1 MAKKDTSKKKGTT
14 NTDKEKEV
22 IKNAPNPPIVNFD
35 KKTPIHRVIDNY
47 KGLFKRYRDY
57 FVANNWVYD
66 DNPVKAYDIEQG
78 FVNMSLEIAKRFT
91 KQFKAFLK
99 YQYVKEFL
107 DLMLEPT
114 NLYMDRCMS
123 YAQNNLF
130 MVIEDDAKRMKEV
143 EFQTKITSD
152 HSKISEK
159 YYALEI
165 DEDDTNNIEVPIRA
179 DEKIPFLMSTTMEE
193 VFPHL
198 KNVRSTLNEVDALDI
213 TNHTVYD
220 VMNSTEMFRNI
231 KNPPPYDLNKHYYE
245 QNKDTL
251 DFYEEELYKIKNG
264 VTIAGVFIHPLL
276 YWHINFFKT
285 DMPMN
290 MFKNAPF
297 YDPAESIYIGNPLL
311 RDNELFFVDSY
322 QRAQEQNLSLFIFG
336 TRRFGKALW
345 VGEKVYKAE
354 GGTKNIGD
362 VKVGD
367 RIIGGDG
374 KPTKVLGV
382 YPQGKLPLYRVKLSD
397 GRSVLC
403 CDEHLWS
410 VFDYQAQE
418 WKTLPLKEIRKRYKF
433 KRVMK
438 SDGSERTVLNYYIPV
453 SGSIKFDNCIE
464 PFVDPYLF
472 GLWLGDGDS
481 KGTAITS
488 VDEGIINYI
497 YDYAAKFN
505 YKVRVSEDIV
515 YCLSR
520 NGDNDLLRALREK
533 DVILNKHIPE
543 ECFMWSESDRLS
555 LLQGLMDT
563 DGTIGK
569 TGGGITFCS
578 ANSRLLKDVYR
589 LCLELGI
596 HCYVND
602 DQVGKYL
609 KKDNTYNTFG
619 EVIMFTDKPVFRLD
633 RKLARFD
640 KKPHLS
646 RVNRYCRV
654 SIEEIQE
661 YAVDEAICIRVD
673 NEDSLFLTTDCIV
686 THNTVIESSLLTWR
700 SMVVRNGEG
709 YVVGGSDRDLKKLT
723 KTMAIAFTNVHPAFR
738 LTNNKQDWDTHI
750 QLGLKLKNGK
760 AIPYNDLFISN
771 VNSGAKQDAVK
782 TAGGSPSV
790 FAVDEIGK
798 FSCKLMYQQA
808 LPSFDTPE
816 GRRCPVVLTGTG
828 GEEELSRD
836 AQDMLLNPEAYAILP
851 MDWEVLE
858 NYVPES
864 RLITW
869 KRRKFGIF
877 IPGQMSFKT
886 GLRKKVVSFEEFMK
900 TNSESL
906 RKIDLHITDWENA
919 KAVMEEDRAKKKN
932 DPSALAQE
940 KMGYPF
946 DPMECFVN
954 RIENPFCAKEGQ
966 EHLENLR
973 ETGQVGKKVEMTR
986 YEGTKRLQLYFS
998 DKELAVFPFKGGNA
1012 DAPVVI
1018 FEDPPENPKFDFTYC
1033 AGLDAYKHDKAS
1045 TDSVGVL
1052 YIYKRAVG
1060 IKDPFA
1066 NKIVA
1071 VYAARPDRIE
1081 TFNQTCEMLLEG
1093 YGAQCLMENADI
1105 SFQIYLR
1112 SRGKDTIL
1120 LANGEELVQGR
1131 INPKATQNNKIGLN
1145 ASTVNQRYIFGLVQ
1159 NYTNEWITVGHNEE
1173 GEELTKRGIVRIP
1186 DPGLLQELTEYYPGM
1201 NADRLVA
1208 FGHALALADYW
1219 DSMGWYP
1226 KKKVIEDDE
1235 MIKRYKAEQLQFN
1248 SVYSSSPLNTY
1259 GYGISPYSTNFLQ

>member
-1 MAKKDTSKKKGTT
+1 MAKKKTLKKKGTT
-14 NTDKEKEV
+14 NTNKDKEV
-22 IKNAPNPPIVNFD
+22 VKNAPNPPIVNFD

-336 TRRFGKALW
+336 TRRYGK
-345 VGEKVYKAE
+345 
-354 GGTKNIGD
+354 
-362 VKVGD
+362 
-367 RIIGGDG
+367 
-374 KPTKVLGV
+374 
-382 YPQGKLPLYRVKLSD
+382 
-397 GRSVLC
+397 
-403 CDEHLWS
+403 
-410 VFDYQAQE
+410 
-418 WKTLPLKEIRKRYKF
+418 
-433 KRVMK
+433 
-438 SDGSERTVLNYYIPV
+438 
-453 SGSIKFDNCIE
+453 
-464 PFVDPYLF
+464 
-472 GLWLGDGDS
+472 
-481 KGTAITS
+481 
-488 VDEGIINYI
+488 
-497 YDYAAKFN
+497 
-505 YKVRVSEDIV
+505 
-515 YCLSR
+515 
-520 NGDNDLLRALREK
+520 
-533 DVILNKHIPE
+533 
-543 ECFMWSESDRLS
+543 
-555 LLQGLMDT
+555 
-563 DGTIGK
+563 
-569 TGGGITFCS
+569 
-578 ANSRLLKDVYR
+578 
-589 LCLELGI
+589 
-596 HCYVND
+596 
-602 DQVGKYL
+602 
-609 KKDNTYNTFG
+609 
-619 EVIMFTDKPVFRLD
+619 
-633 RKLARFD
+633 
-640 KKPHLS
+640 
-646 RVNRYCRV
+646 
-654 SIEEIQE
+654 
-661 YAVDEAICIRVD
+661 
-673 NEDSLFLTTDCIV
+673 
-686 THNTVIESSLLTWR
+686 TVIESSLLTWR

-900 TNSESL
+900 ANSESL

-919 KAVMEEDRAKKKN
+919 KAVMEEDRSKKKN

-973 ETGQVGKKVEMTR
+973 ETGQVGKKVEITR
-986 YEGTKRLQLYFS
+986 YDGTKRLQLYFS

-1226 KKKVIEDDE
+1226 KKQVMEDDE
-1235 MIKRYKAEQLQFN
+1235 MVKRYKAEQLQFN

>member
-1 MAKKDTSKKKGTT
+1 MAKKETLKKKGTT
-14 NTDKEKEV
+14 NTDSKKEV
-22 IKNAPNPPIVNFD
+22 VKNAPNPPIVNFD

-91 KQFKAFLK
+91 KQFKAYLK
-99 YQYVKEFL
+99 YQYAKEFL

-114 NLYMDRCMS
+114 NLYMDRCIL

-130 MVIEDDAKRMKEV
+130 MVIEDDVKRMKEV

-159 YYALEI
+159 YYSLEI
-165 DEDDTNNIEVPIRA
+165 DEDDVNSIEIPIRA

-198 KNVRSTLNEVDALDI
+198 KDVKSSLSEVEALDI
-213 TNHTVYD
+213 ANHTVYD

-367 RIIGGDG
+367 KIIGGDG

-382 YPQGKLPLYRVKLSD
+382 YPQGKKGLFRFTLKD

-403 CDEHLWS
+403 CREHLWTVGKRPVGNLS
-410 VFDYQAQE
+410 VLFVE
-418 WKTLPLKEIRKRYKF
+418 TLSTGDILKE
-433 KRVMK
+433 
-438 SDGSERTVLNYYIPV
+438 
-453 SGSIKFDNCIE
+453 FD
-464 PFVDPYLF
+464 
-472 GLWLGDGDS
+472 
-481 KGTAITS
+481 K
-488 VDEGIINYI
+488 YI
-497 YDYAAKFN
+497 YELPVTPDGFGDARKN
-505 YKVRVSEDIV
+505 NVIESIV
-515 YCLSR
+515 Y
-520 NGDNDLLRALREK
+520 EK
-533 DVILNKHIPE
+533 I
-543 ECFMWSESDRLS
+543 
-555 LLQGLMDT
+555 
-563 DGTIGK
+563 
-569 TGGGITFCS
+569 
-578 ANSRLLKDVYR
+578 
-589 LCLELGI
+589 
-596 HCYVND
+596 
-602 DQVGKYL
+602 
-609 KKDNTYNTFG
+609 
-619 EVIMFTDKPVFRLD
+619 
-633 RKLARFD
+633 
-640 KKPHLS
+640 
-646 RVNRYCRV
+646 
-654 SIEEIQE
+654 
-661 YAVDEAICIRVD
+661 DEAICIRVD
-673 NEDSLFLTTDCIV
+673 NKDSLFLTTDGIV

-900 TNSESL
+900 ANSESL

-973 ETGQVGKKVEMTR
+973 ESGQVGKKVEITR

-1105 SFQIYLR
+1105 AFQIYLR

-1120 LANGEELVQGR
+1120 LANGQELVRGK
-1131 INPKATQNNKIGLN
+1131 INPKAIQNNEIGLN
-1145 ASTVNQRYIFGLVQ
+1145 TSAVNQRYIFGLVQ
-1159 NYTNEWITVGHNEE
+1159 NYTNEWITIGHNEE
-1173 GEELTKRGIVRIP
+1173 GEELTRRGIVRIP

-1226 KKKVIEDDE
+1226 KKKVMEDDE

>member
-1 MAKKDTSKKKGTT
+1 MAKKDALKKKGTT
-14 NTDKEKEV
+14 NTNKDKEVV
-22 IKNAPNPPIVNFD
+22 ISAPNPPIVNFN

-99 YQYVKEFL
+99 HQYAKEFL
-107 DLMLEPT
+107 DLMLEPA
-114 NLYMDRCMS
+114 NLYMDRCML

-130 MVIEDDAKRMKEV
+130 MVIEDDAKRMREV

-159 YYALEI
+159 YYSLEI
-165 DEDDTNNIEVPIRA
+165 DEDDTSNIGVPIRA

-198 KNVRSTLNEVDALDI
+198 KNVRSTLNEVEALDI

-354 GGTKNIGD
+354 GGIKNIGD

-382 YPQGKLPLYRVKLSD
+382 YPQGRKGLFRFTLKD

-403 CDEHLWS
+403 CREHLWTVGKRPIDNLS
-410 VFDYQAQE
+410 VLFVETLSTGDILREFDKYVYE
-418 WKTLPLKEIRKRYKF
+418 LP
-433 KRVMK
+433 VTP
-438 SDGSERTVLNYYIPV
+438 DG
-453 SGSIKFDNCIE
+453 F
-464 PFVDPYLF
+464 
-472 GLWLGDGDS
+472 GDGRKDNVIES
-481 KGTAITS
+481 
-488 VDEGIINYI
+488 
-497 YDYAAKFN
+497 
-505 YKVRVSEDIV
+505 IV
-515 YCLSR
+515 Y
-520 NGDNDLLRALREK
+520 EK
-533 DVILNKHIPE
+533 I
-543 ECFMWSESDRLS
+543 
-555 LLQGLMDT
+555 
-563 DGTIGK
+563 
-569 TGGGITFCS
+569 
-578 ANSRLLKDVYR
+578 
-589 LCLELGI
+589 
-596 HCYVND
+596 
-602 DQVGKYL
+602 
-609 KKDNTYNTFG
+609 
-619 EVIMFTDKPVFRLD
+619 
-633 RKLARFD
+633 
-640 KKPHLS
+640 
-646 RVNRYCRV
+646 
-654 SIEEIQE
+654 
-661 YAVDEAICIRVD
+661 DEAVCIRVD
-673 NEDSLFLTTDCIV
+673 NKDSLFLTTDGIV

-900 TNSESL
+900 ANSESL

-973 ETGQVGKKVEMTR
+973 ETGQVGKKVEITR
-986 YEGTKRLQLYFS
+986 YEGTRRLQLYFS

-1105 SFQIYLR
+1105 AFQIYLR

-1120 LANGEELVQGR
+1120 LANGQELVRGK
-1131 INPKATQNNKIGLN
+1131 INPKAIQNNEIGLN
-1145 ASTVNQRYIFGLVQ
+1145 TSAVNQRYIFGLVQ
-1159 NYTNEWITVGHNEE
+1159 NYTNEWITIGHNEE

-1226 KKKVIEDDE
+1226 KKKVMEDDE
-1235 MIKRYKAEQLQFN
+1235 MVKRYKAEQLQFN

>member
-1 MAKKDTSKKKGTT
+1 MAKKEALKKKGTT
-14 NTDKEKEV
+14 NTNKDKEV
-22 IKNAPNPPIVNFD
+22 VKNAPNPPIVNFD

-130 MVIEDDAKRMKEV
+130 MVIEDDTKRMKEV

-354 GGTKNIGD
+354 GGIKNIGD

-367 RIIGGDG
+367 KIIGGDG

-382 YPQGKLPLYRVKLSD
+382 YPQGKKGLFRFTLKD

-403 CDEHLWS
+403 CREHLWTVGKRPIDNLS
-410 VFDYQAQE
+410 VLFVETLSTDDILREFDKYVYE
-418 WKTLPLKEIRKRYKF
+418 LP
-433 KRVMK
+433 VTP
-438 SDGSERTVLNYYIPV
+438 DG
-453 SGSIKFDNCIE
+453 F
-464 PFVDPYLF
+464 
-472 GLWLGDGDS
+472 GDGRKDNVIES
-481 KGTAITS
+481 
-488 VDEGIINYI
+488 
-497 YDYAAKFN
+497 
-505 YKVRVSEDIV
+505 IV
-515 YCLSR
+515 Y
-520 NGDNDLLRALREK
+520 EK
-533 DVILNKHIPE
+533 I
-543 ECFMWSESDRLS
+543 
-555 LLQGLMDT
+555 
-563 DGTIGK
+563 
-569 TGGGITFCS
+569 
-578 ANSRLLKDVYR
+578 
-589 LCLELGI
+589 
-596 HCYVND
+596 
-602 DQVGKYL
+602 
-609 KKDNTYNTFG
+609 
-619 EVIMFTDKPVFRLD
+619 
-633 RKLARFD
+633 
-640 KKPHLS
+640 
-646 RVNRYCRV
+646 
-654 SIEEIQE
+654 
-661 YAVDEAICIRVD
+661 DEAVCIRVD
-673 NEDSLFLTTDCIV
+673 NKDSLFLTTDGIV

-886 GLRKKVVSFEEFMK
+886 GLRKKVISFEEFMK

-973 ETGQVGKKVEMTR
+973 ETGQVGKKVEITR

-1226 KKKVIEDDE
+1226 KKKVMEDDE
-1235 MIKRYKAEQLQFN
+1235 MVKRYKAEQLQFN

>member
-1 MAKKDTSKKKGTT
+1 MAKKEALKKKGTT
-14 NTDKEKEV
+14 NTNKNKEV
-22 IKNAPNPPIVNFD
+22 VKNAPNPPIVNFD

-336 TRRFGKALW
+336 TRRYGK
-345 VGEKVYKAE
+345 
-354 GGTKNIGD
+354 
-362 VKVGD
+362 
-367 RIIGGDG
+367 
-374 KPTKVLGV
+374 
-382 YPQGKLPLYRVKLSD
+382 
-397 GRSVLC
+397 
-403 CDEHLWS
+403 
-410 VFDYQAQE
+410 
-418 WKTLPLKEIRKRYKF
+418 
-433 KRVMK
+433 
-438 SDGSERTVLNYYIPV
+438 
-453 SGSIKFDNCIE
+453 
-464 PFVDPYLF
+464 
-472 GLWLGDGDS
+472 
-481 KGTAITS
+481 
-488 VDEGIINYI
+488 
-497 YDYAAKFN
+497 
-505 YKVRVSEDIV
+505 
-515 YCLSR
+515 
-520 NGDNDLLRALREK
+520 
-533 DVILNKHIPE
+533 
-543 ECFMWSESDRLS
+543 
-555 LLQGLMDT
+555 
-563 DGTIGK
+563 
-569 TGGGITFCS
+569 
-578 ANSRLLKDVYR
+578 
-589 LCLELGI
+589 
-596 HCYVND
+596 
-602 DQVGKYL
+602 
-609 KKDNTYNTFG
+609 
-619 EVIMFTDKPVFRLD
+619 
-633 RKLARFD
+633 
-640 KKPHLS
+640 
-646 RVNRYCRV
+646 
-654 SIEEIQE
+654 
-661 YAVDEAICIRVD
+661 
-673 NEDSLFLTTDCIV
+673 
-686 THNTVIESSLLTWR
+686 TVIESSLLTWR

-900 TNSESL
+900 ANSESL

-973 ETGQVGKKVEMTR
+973 ESGQVGKKVEITR

-1105 SFQIYLR
+1105 AFQIYLR

-1120 LANGEELVQGR
+1120 LANGQELVRGK
-1131 INPKATQNNKIGLN
+1131 INPKAIQNNEIGLN
-1145 ASTVNQRYIFGLVQ
+1145 TSAVNQRYIFGLVQ
-1159 NYTNEWITVGHNEE
+1159 NYTNEWITIGHNEE
-1173 GEELTKRGIVRIP
+1173 GEELTRRGIVRIP
-1186 DPGLLQELTEYYPGM
+1186 DTGLLQELTEYYPGM

-1226 KKKVIEDDE
+1226 KKKVMEDDE

>member
-1 MAKKDTSKKKGTT
+1 MAKKEALKKKGTT
-14 NTDKEKEV
+14 NTNKDKEVV
-22 IKNAPNPPIVNFD
+22 ISAPNPPIVNFN

-99 YQYVKEFL
+99 HQYAKEFL
-107 DLMLEPT
+107 DLMLEPA
-114 NLYMDRCMS
+114 NLYMDRCML

-130 MVIEDDAKRMKEV
+130 MVIEDDAKRMREV

-159 YYALEI
+159 YYSLEI
-165 DEDDTNNIEVPIRA
+165 DEDDVSNIGVPIRA

-336 TRRFGKALW
+336 TRRFGK
-345 VGEKVYKAE
+345 
-354 GGTKNIGD
+354 
-362 VKVGD
+362 
-367 RIIGGDG
+367 
-374 KPTKVLGV
+374 
-382 YPQGKLPLYRVKLSD
+382 
-397 GRSVLC
+397 
-403 CDEHLWS
+403 
-410 VFDYQAQE
+410 
-418 WKTLPLKEIRKRYKF
+418 
-433 KRVMK
+433 
-438 SDGSERTVLNYYIPV
+438 
-453 SGSIKFDNCIE
+453 
-464 PFVDPYLF
+464 
-472 GLWLGDGDS
+472 
-481 KGTAITS
+481 
-488 VDEGIINYI
+488 
-497 YDYAAKFN
+497 
-505 YKVRVSEDIV
+505 
-515 YCLSR
+515 
-520 NGDNDLLRALREK
+520 
-533 DVILNKHIPE
+533 
-543 ECFMWSESDRLS
+543 
-555 LLQGLMDT
+555 
-563 DGTIGK
+563 
-569 TGGGITFCS
+569 
-578 ANSRLLKDVYR
+578 
-589 LCLELGI
+589 
-596 HCYVND
+596 
-602 DQVGKYL
+602 
-609 KKDNTYNTFG
+609 
-619 EVIMFTDKPVFRLD
+619 
-633 RKLARFD
+633 
-640 KKPHLS
+640 
-646 RVNRYCRV
+646 
-654 SIEEIQE
+654 
-661 YAVDEAICIRVD
+661 
-673 NEDSLFLTTDCIV
+673 
-686 THNTVIESSLLTWR
+686 TVIESSLLTWR

-900 TNSESL
+900 ANSESL

-973 ETGQVGKKVEMTR
+973 ESGQVGKKVEITR

-1105 SFQIYLR
+1105 AFQIYLR

-1120 LANGEELVQGR
+1120 LANGQELVRGK
-1131 INPKATQNNKIGLN
+1131 INPKAIQNNEIGLN
-1145 ASTVNQRYIFGLVQ
+1145 TSAVNQRYIFGLVQ
-1159 NYTNEWITVGHNEE
+1159 NYTNEWITIGHNEE
-1173 GEELTKRGIVRIP
+1173 GEELTRRGIVRIP

-1226 KKKVIEDDE
+1226 KKKVMEDDE

>member
-1 MAKKDTSKKKGTT
+1 MAKKEALKKKGTT
-14 NTDKEKEV
+14 NTNKDKEVV
-22 IKNAPNPPIVNFD
+22 ISAPNPPIVNFN

-99 YQYVKEFL
+99 HQYAKEFL
-107 DLMLEPT
+107 DLMLEPA
-114 NLYMDRCMS
+114 NLYMDRCML

-130 MVIEDDAKRMKEV
+130 MVIEDDAKRMREV

-159 YYALEI
+159 YYSLEI
-165 DEDDTNNIEVPIRA
+165 DEDDVSNIGVPIRA

-198 KNVRSTLNEVDALDI
+198 KNVRSTLNEVEALDI

-336 TRRFGKALW
+336 TRRYGK
-345 VGEKVYKAE
+345 
-354 GGTKNIGD
+354 
-362 VKVGD
+362 
-367 RIIGGDG
+367 
-374 KPTKVLGV
+374 
-382 YPQGKLPLYRVKLSD
+382 
-397 GRSVLC
+397 
-403 CDEHLWS
+403 
-410 VFDYQAQE
+410 
-418 WKTLPLKEIRKRYKF
+418 
-433 KRVMK
+433 
-438 SDGSERTVLNYYIPV
+438 
-453 SGSIKFDNCIE
+453 
-464 PFVDPYLF
+464 
-472 GLWLGDGDS
+472 
-481 KGTAITS
+481 
-488 VDEGIINYI
+488 
-497 YDYAAKFN
+497 
-505 YKVRVSEDIV
+505 
-515 YCLSR
+515 
-520 NGDNDLLRALREK
+520 
-533 DVILNKHIPE
+533 
-543 ECFMWSESDRLS
+543 
-555 LLQGLMDT
+555 
-563 DGTIGK
+563 
-569 TGGGITFCS
+569 
-578 ANSRLLKDVYR
+578 
-589 LCLELGI
+589 
-596 HCYVND
+596 
-602 DQVGKYL
+602 
-609 KKDNTYNTFG
+609 
-619 EVIMFTDKPVFRLD
+619 
-633 RKLARFD
+633 
-640 KKPHLS
+640 
-646 RVNRYCRV
+646 
-654 SIEEIQE
+654 
-661 YAVDEAICIRVD
+661 
-673 NEDSLFLTTDCIV
+673 
-686 THNTVIESSLLTWR
+686 TVIESSLLTWR

-900 TNSESL
+900 ANSESL

-973 ETGQVGKKVEMTR
+973 ESGQVGKKVEITR

-1226 KKKVIEDDE
+1226 KKKVMEDDE

>member
-1 MAKKDTSKKKGTT
+1 MAKKEALKKKGTT
-14 NTDKEKEV
+14 NTNKDKEV
-22 IKNAPNPPIVNFD
+22 VKNAPNPPIVNFD

-130 MVIEDDAKRMKEV
+130 MVIEDDTKRMKEV

-336 TRRFGKALW
+336 TRRFGK
-345 VGEKVYKAE
+345 
-354 GGTKNIGD
+354 
-362 VKVGD
+362 
-367 RIIGGDG
+367 
-374 KPTKVLGV
+374 
-382 YPQGKLPLYRVKLSD
+382 
-397 GRSVLC
+397 
-403 CDEHLWS
+403 
-410 VFDYQAQE
+410 
-418 WKTLPLKEIRKRYKF
+418 
-433 KRVMK
+433 
-438 SDGSERTVLNYYIPV
+438 
-453 SGSIKFDNCIE
+453 
-464 PFVDPYLF
+464 
-472 GLWLGDGDS
+472 
-481 KGTAITS
+481 
-488 VDEGIINYI
+488 
-497 YDYAAKFN
+497 
-505 YKVRVSEDIV
+505 
-515 YCLSR
+515 
-520 NGDNDLLRALREK
+520 
-533 DVILNKHIPE
+533 
-543 ECFMWSESDRLS
+543 
-555 LLQGLMDT
+555 
-563 DGTIGK
+563 
-569 TGGGITFCS
+569 
-578 ANSRLLKDVYR
+578 
-589 LCLELGI
+589 
-596 HCYVND
+596 
-602 DQVGKYL
+602 
-609 KKDNTYNTFG
+609 
-619 EVIMFTDKPVFRLD
+619 
-633 RKLARFD
+633 
-640 KKPHLS
+640 
-646 RVNRYCRV
+646 
-654 SIEEIQE
+654 
-661 YAVDEAICIRVD
+661 
-673 NEDSLFLTTDCIV
+673 
-686 THNTVIESSLLTWR
+686 TVIESSLLTWR

-900 TNSESL
+900 ANSESL

-973 ETGQVGKKVEMTR
+973 ETGQVGKKVEITR

-1226 KKKVIEDDE
+1226 KKKVMEDDE
-1235 MIKRYKAEQLQFN
+1235 MVKRYKAEQLQFN

>member
-1 MAKKDTSKKKGTT
+1 
-14 NTDKEKEV
+14 
-22 IKNAPNPPIVNFD
+22 
-35 KKTPIHRVIDNY
+35 
-47 KGLFKRYRDY
+47 
-57 FVANNWVYD
+57 
-66 DNPVKAYDIEQG
+66 
-78 FVNMSLEIAKRFT
+78 
-91 KQFKAFLK
+91 
-99 YQYVKEFL
+99 
-107 DLMLEPT
+107 
-114 NLYMDRCMS
+114 
-123 YAQNNLF
+123 
-130 MVIEDDAKRMKEV
+130 
-143 EFQTKITSD
+143 
-152 HSKISEK
+152 
-159 YYALEI
+159 
-165 DEDDTNNIEVPIRA
+165 
-179 DEKIPFLMSTTMEE
+179 MSTTMEE

-213 TNHTVYD
+213 ANHTVYD

-382 YPQGKLPLYRVKLSD
+382 YPQGEKGLFRFTLKD

-403 CDEHLWS
+403 CREHLWTVGKRPVGNLS
-410 VFDYQAQE
+410 VLFVE
-418 WKTLPLKEIRKRYKF
+418 TLSTGDILKEFDKCIYELP
-433 KRVMK
+433 VTP
-438 SDGSERTVLNYYIPV
+438 DG
-453 SGSIKFDNCIE
+453 F
-464 PFVDPYLF
+464 
-472 GLWLGDGDS
+472 GDGRKNNVIES
-481 KGTAITS
+481 
-488 VDEGIINYI
+488 
-497 YDYAAKFN
+497 
-505 YKVRVSEDIV
+505 IV
-515 YCLSR
+515 Y
-520 NGDNDLLRALREK
+520 EK
-533 DVILNKHIPE
+533 I
-543 ECFMWSESDRLS
+543 
-555 LLQGLMDT
+555 
-563 DGTIGK
+563 
-569 TGGGITFCS
+569 
-578 ANSRLLKDVYR
+578 
-589 LCLELGI
+589 
-596 HCYVND
+596 
-602 DQVGKYL
+602 
-609 KKDNTYNTFG
+609 
-619 EVIMFTDKPVFRLD
+619 
-633 RKLARFD
+633 
-640 KKPHLS
+640 
-646 RVNRYCRV
+646 
-654 SIEEIQE
+654 
-661 YAVDEAICIRVD
+661 DEAVCIRVD
-673 NEDSLFLTTDCIV
+673 NKDSLFLTTDGIV

-973 ETGQVGKKVEMTR
+973 ESGQVGKKVEITR

-1105 SFQIYLR
+1105 AFQIYLR

-1120 LANGEELVQGR
+1120 LANGQELVRGK
-1131 INPKATQNNKIGLN
+1131 INPKAIQNNEIGLN
-1145 ASTVNQRYIFGLVQ
+1145 TSAVNQRYIFGLVQ
-1159 NYTNEWITVGHNEE
+1159 NYTNEWITIGHNEE
-1173 GEELTKRGIVRIP
+1173 GEELTRRGIVRIP

-1226 KKKVIEDDE
+1226 KKKVMEDDE
-1235 MIKRYKAEQLQFN
+1235 IIKRYKAEQLQFN

>member
-1 MAKKDTSKKKGTT
+1 MAKKEALKKKGTT
-14 NTDKEKEV
+14 NTNKDKEV
-22 IKNAPNPPIVNFD
+22 VKNAPNPPIVNFD

-362 VKVGD
+362 IKVGD

-374 KPTKVLGV
+374 KPTNVIGV
-382 YPQGKLPLYRVKLSD
+382 YPQGKKGLFRFTLKD

-403 CDEHLWS
+403 CREHLWTVGKRPVGNLS
-410 VFDYQAQE
+410 VLFVE
-418 WKTLPLKEIRKRYKF
+418 TLSTGDILKEFDKYIYELP
-433 KRVMK
+433 VTP
-438 SDGSERTVLNYYIPV
+438 DG
-453 SGSIKFDNCIE
+453 F
-464 PFVDPYLF
+464 
-472 GLWLGDGDS
+472 GDGRKNNVIES
-481 KGTAITS
+481 
-488 VDEGIINYI
+488 
-497 YDYAAKFN
+497 
-505 YKVRVSEDIV
+505 IV
-515 YCLSR
+515 Y
-520 NGDNDLLRALREK
+520 EK
-533 DVILNKHIPE
+533 I
-543 ECFMWSESDRLS
+543 
-555 LLQGLMDT
+555 
-563 DGTIGK
+563 
-569 TGGGITFCS
+569 
-578 ANSRLLKDVYR
+578 
-589 LCLELGI
+589 
-596 HCYVND
+596 
-602 DQVGKYL
+602 
-609 KKDNTYNTFG
+609 
-619 EVIMFTDKPVFRLD
+619 
-633 RKLARFD
+633 
-640 KKPHLS
+640 
-646 RVNRYCRV
+646 
-654 SIEEIQE
+654 
-661 YAVDEAICIRVD
+661 DEAVCIRVD
-673 NEDSLFLTTDCIV
+673 NKDSLFLTTDGIV

-864 RLITW
+864 RLVTW

-973 ETGQVGKKVEMTR
+973 ESGQVGKKVEITR

-1105 SFQIYLR
+1105 AFQIYLR

-1120 LANGEELVQGR
+1120 LANGQELVRGK
-1131 INPKATQNNKIGLN
+1131 INPKAIQNNEIGLN
-1145 ASTVNQRYIFGLVQ
+1145 TSAVNQRYIFGLVQ

-1226 KKKVIEDDE
+1226 KKKVMEDDE

>member
-1 MAKKDTSKKKGTT
+1 MAKKETLKKKGTT
-14 NTDKEKEV
+14 NTNKDKEVV
-22 IKNAPNPPIVNFD
+22 ISAPNPPIVNFN

-99 YQYVKEFL
+99 HQYAKEFL
-107 DLMLEPT
+107 DLMLEPA
-114 NLYMDRCMS
+114 NLYMDRCML

-130 MVIEDDAKRMKEV
+130 MVIEDDAKRMREV

-159 YYALEI
+159 YYSLEI
-165 DEDDTNNIEVPIRA
+165 DEDDVSNIGVPIRA

-198 KNVRSTLNEVDALDI
+198 KNVRSTLNEVEALDI

-336 TRRFGKALW
+336 TRRYGK
-345 VGEKVYKAE
+345 
-354 GGTKNIGD
+354 
-362 VKVGD
+362 
-367 RIIGGDG
+367 
-374 KPTKVLGV
+374 
-382 YPQGKLPLYRVKLSD
+382 
-397 GRSVLC
+397 
-403 CDEHLWS
+403 
-410 VFDYQAQE
+410 
-418 WKTLPLKEIRKRYKF
+418 
-433 KRVMK
+433 
-438 SDGSERTVLNYYIPV
+438 
-453 SGSIKFDNCIE
+453 
-464 PFVDPYLF
+464 
-472 GLWLGDGDS
+472 
-481 KGTAITS
+481 
-488 VDEGIINYI
+488 
-497 YDYAAKFN
+497 
-505 YKVRVSEDIV
+505 
-515 YCLSR
+515 
-520 NGDNDLLRALREK
+520 
-533 DVILNKHIPE
+533 
-543 ECFMWSESDRLS
+543 
-555 LLQGLMDT
+555 
-563 DGTIGK
+563 
-569 TGGGITFCS
+569 
-578 ANSRLLKDVYR
+578 
-589 LCLELGI
+589 
-596 HCYVND
+596 
-602 DQVGKYL
+602 
-609 KKDNTYNTFG
+609 
-619 EVIMFTDKPVFRLD
+619 
-633 RKLARFD
+633 
-640 KKPHLS
+640 
-646 RVNRYCRV
+646 
-654 SIEEIQE
+654 
-661 YAVDEAICIRVD
+661 
-673 NEDSLFLTTDCIV
+673 
-686 THNTVIESSLLTWR
+686 TVIESSLLTWR

-900 TNSESL
+900 ANSESL

-919 KAVMEEDRAKKKN
+919 KVVMEEDRAKKKN

-973 ETGQVGKKVEMTR
+973 ETGQVGKKVEITR

-1186 DPGLLQELTEYYPGM
+1186 DTGLLQELTEYYPGM

-1226 KKKVIEDDE
+1226 KKKVMEDDE
-1235 MIKRYKAEQLQFN
+1235 MVKRYKAEQLQFN

>member
-336 TRRFGKALW
+336 TRRYGK
-345 VGEKVYKAE
+345 
-354 GGTKNIGD
+354 
-362 VKVGD
+362 
-367 RIIGGDG
+367 
-374 KPTKVLGV
+374 
-382 YPQGKLPLYRVKLSD
+382 
-397 GRSVLC
+397 
-403 CDEHLWS
+403 
-410 VFDYQAQE
+410 
-418 WKTLPLKEIRKRYKF
+418 
-433 KRVMK
+433 
-438 SDGSERTVLNYYIPV
+438 
-453 SGSIKFDNCIE
+453 
-464 PFVDPYLF
+464 
-472 GLWLGDGDS
+472 
-481 KGTAITS
+481 
-488 VDEGIINYI
+488 
-497 YDYAAKFN
+497 
-505 YKVRVSEDIV
+505 
-515 YCLSR
+515 
-520 NGDNDLLRALREK
+520 
-533 DVILNKHIPE
+533 
-543 ECFMWSESDRLS
+543 
-555 LLQGLMDT
+555 
-563 DGTIGK
+563 
-569 TGGGITFCS
+569 
-578 ANSRLLKDVYR
+578 
-589 LCLELGI
+589 
-596 HCYVND
+596 
-602 DQVGKYL
+602 
-609 KKDNTYNTFG
+609 
-619 EVIMFTDKPVFRLD
+619 
-633 RKLARFD
+633 
-640 KKPHLS
+640 
-646 RVNRYCRV
+646 
-654 SIEEIQE
+654 
-661 YAVDEAICIRVD
+661 
-673 NEDSLFLTTDCIV
+673 
-686 THNTVIESSLLTWR
+686 TVIESSLLTWR

-973 ETGQVGKKVEMTR
+973 ETGQVGKKVEITR

-1105 SFQIYLR
+1105 AFQIYLR

-1120 LANGEELVQGR
+1120 LANGQELVRGK
-1131 INPKATQNNKIGLN
+1131 INPKAIQNNEIGLN
-1145 ASTVNQRYIFGLVQ
+1145 TSAVNQRYIFGLVQ
-1159 NYTNEWITVGHNEE
+1159 NYTNEWITIGHNEE
-1173 GEELTKRGIVRIP
+1173 GEELTRRGIVRIP

-1226 KKKVIEDDE
+1226 KKKVMEDDE

>member
-1 MAKKDTSKKKGTT
+1 MAKKEALKKKGTT
-14 NTDKEKEV
+14 NTNKDKEV
-22 IKNAPNPPIVNFD
+22 VKNAPNPPIVNFD

-213 TNHTVYD
+213 ANHTVYD

-336 TRRFGKALW
+336 TRRYGK
-345 VGEKVYKAE
+345 
-354 GGTKNIGD
+354 
-362 VKVGD
+362 
-367 RIIGGDG
+367 
-374 KPTKVLGV
+374 
-382 YPQGKLPLYRVKLSD
+382 
-397 GRSVLC
+397 
-403 CDEHLWS
+403 
-410 VFDYQAQE
+410 
-418 WKTLPLKEIRKRYKF
+418 
-433 KRVMK
+433 
-438 SDGSERTVLNYYIPV
+438 
-453 SGSIKFDNCIE
+453 
-464 PFVDPYLF
+464 
-472 GLWLGDGDS
+472 
-481 KGTAITS
+481 
-488 VDEGIINYI
+488 
-497 YDYAAKFN
+497 
-505 YKVRVSEDIV
+505 
-515 YCLSR
+515 
-520 NGDNDLLRALREK
+520 
-533 DVILNKHIPE
+533 
-543 ECFMWSESDRLS
+543 
-555 LLQGLMDT
+555 
-563 DGTIGK
+563 
-569 TGGGITFCS
+569 
-578 ANSRLLKDVYR
+578 
-589 LCLELGI
+589 
-596 HCYVND
+596 
-602 DQVGKYL
+602 
-609 KKDNTYNTFG
+609 
-619 EVIMFTDKPVFRLD
+619 
-633 RKLARFD
+633 
-640 KKPHLS
+640 
-646 RVNRYCRV
+646 
-654 SIEEIQE
+654 
-661 YAVDEAICIRVD
+661 
-673 NEDSLFLTTDCIV
+673 
-686 THNTVIESSLLTWR
+686 TVIESSLLTWR

-900 TNSESL
+900 ANSESL

-919 KAVMEEDRAKKKN
+919 KAVMEEDRSKKKN

-973 ETGQVGKKVEMTR
+973 ETGQVGKKVEITR

-1226 KKKVIEDDE
+1226 KKKVMEDDE

>member
-1 MAKKDTSKKKGTT
+1 MAKKEALKKKGTT
-14 NTDKEKEV
+14 NTNKDKEV
-22 IKNAPNPPIVNFD
+22 VKNAPNPPIVNFD

-213 TNHTVYD
+213 ANHTVYD

-354 GGTKNIGD
+354 GGIKNIGD

-382 YPQGKLPLYRVKLSD
+382 YPQGRKGLFRFTLKD

-403 CDEHLWS
+403 CREHLWTVGKRPIDNLS
-410 VFDYQAQE
+410 VLFVE
-418 WKTLPLKEIRKRYKF
+418 TLSTGDILKEFDKYIYELP
-433 KRVMK
+433 VTP
-438 SDGSERTVLNYYIPV
+438 DG
-453 SGSIKFDNCIE
+453 F
-464 PFVDPYLF
+464 
-472 GLWLGDGDS
+472 GDGHKNNVIES
-481 KGTAITS
+481 
-488 VDEGIINYI
+488 
-497 YDYAAKFN
+497 
-505 YKVRVSEDIV
+505 IV
-515 YCLSR
+515 Y
-520 NGDNDLLRALREK
+520 EK
-533 DVILNKHIPE
+533 I
-543 ECFMWSESDRLS
+543 
-555 LLQGLMDT
+555 
-563 DGTIGK
+563 
-569 TGGGITFCS
+569 
-578 ANSRLLKDVYR
+578 
-589 LCLELGI
+589 
-596 HCYVND
+596 
-602 DQVGKYL
+602 
-609 KKDNTYNTFG
+609 
-619 EVIMFTDKPVFRLD
+619 
-633 RKLARFD
+633 
-640 KKPHLS
+640 
-646 RVNRYCRV
+646 
-654 SIEEIQE
+654 
-661 YAVDEAICIRVD
+661 DEAVCIRVD
-673 NEDSLFLTTDCIV
+673 NKDSLFLTTYGIV

-886 GLRKKVVSFEEFMK
+886 GLRKKVISFEEFMK
-900 TNSESL
+900 TSSESL

-973 ETGQVGKKVEMTR
+973 ESGQVGKKVEITR

-1105 SFQIYLR
+1105 AFQIYLR

-1120 LANGEELVQGR
+1120 LANGKELVQYK
-1131 INPKATQNNKIGLN
+1131 INPKAIQNNEIGLN
-1145 ASTVNQRYIFGLVQ
+1145 TTAVNQRYIFGLVQ
-1159 NYTNEWITVGHNEE
+1159 NYTNEWITIGHNEE
-1173 GEELTKRGIVRIP
+1173 GEELTRRGIVRIP

-1226 KKKVIEDDE
+1226 KKKVMEDDE

>member
-1 MAKKDTSKKKGTT
+1 MAKKEALKKKGTT
-14 NTDKEKEV
+14 NTNKDKEV
-22 IKNAPNPPIVNFD
+22 VKNAPNPPIVNFD

-336 TRRFGKALW
+336 TRRYGK
-345 VGEKVYKAE
+345 
-354 GGTKNIGD
+354 
-362 VKVGD
+362 
-367 RIIGGDG
+367 
-374 KPTKVLGV
+374 
-382 YPQGKLPLYRVKLSD
+382 
-397 GRSVLC
+397 
-403 CDEHLWS
+403 
-410 VFDYQAQE
+410 
-418 WKTLPLKEIRKRYKF
+418 
-433 KRVMK
+433 
-438 SDGSERTVLNYYIPV
+438 
-453 SGSIKFDNCIE
+453 
-464 PFVDPYLF
+464 
-472 GLWLGDGDS
+472 
-481 KGTAITS
+481 
-488 VDEGIINYI
+488 
-497 YDYAAKFN
+497 
-505 YKVRVSEDIV
+505 
-515 YCLSR
+515 
-520 NGDNDLLRALREK
+520 
-533 DVILNKHIPE
+533 
-543 ECFMWSESDRLS
+543 
-555 LLQGLMDT
+555 
-563 DGTIGK
+563 
-569 TGGGITFCS
+569 
-578 ANSRLLKDVYR
+578 
-589 LCLELGI
+589 
-596 HCYVND
+596 
-602 DQVGKYL
+602 
-609 KKDNTYNTFG
+609 
-619 EVIMFTDKPVFRLD
+619 
-633 RKLARFD
+633 
-640 KKPHLS
+640 
-646 RVNRYCRV
+646 
-654 SIEEIQE
+654 
-661 YAVDEAICIRVD
+661 
-673 NEDSLFLTTDCIV
+673 
-686 THNTVIESSLLTWR
+686 TVIESSLLTWR

-900 TNSESL
+900 ANSESL

-973 ETGQVGKKVEMTR
+973 ESGQVGKKVEITR

-1226 KKKVIEDDE
+1226 KKKVMEDDE
-1235 MIKRYKAEQLQFN
+1235 MVKRYKAEQLQFN

>member
-1 MAKKDTSKKKGTT
+1 MAKKEALKKKGTT
-14 NTDKEKEV
+14 NTNKDKEV
-22 IKNAPNPPIVNFD
+22 VKNAPNPPIVNFD

-78 FVNMSLEIAKRFT
+78 FVNMSLEIAKRFI

-336 TRRFGKALW
+336 TRRYGK
-345 VGEKVYKAE
+345 
-354 GGTKNIGD
+354 
-362 VKVGD
+362 
-367 RIIGGDG
+367 
-374 KPTKVLGV
+374 
-382 YPQGKLPLYRVKLSD
+382 
-397 GRSVLC
+397 
-403 CDEHLWS
+403 
-410 VFDYQAQE
+410 
-418 WKTLPLKEIRKRYKF
+418 
-433 KRVMK
+433 
-438 SDGSERTVLNYYIPV
+438 
-453 SGSIKFDNCIE
+453 
-464 PFVDPYLF
+464 
-472 GLWLGDGDS
+472 
-481 KGTAITS
+481 
-488 VDEGIINYI
+488 
-497 YDYAAKFN
+497 
-505 YKVRVSEDIV
+505 
-515 YCLSR
+515 
-520 NGDNDLLRALREK
+520 
-533 DVILNKHIPE
+533 
-543 ECFMWSESDRLS
+543 
-555 LLQGLMDT
+555 
-563 DGTIGK
+563 
-569 TGGGITFCS
+569 
-578 ANSRLLKDVYR
+578 
-589 LCLELGI
+589 
-596 HCYVND
+596 
-602 DQVGKYL
+602 
-609 KKDNTYNTFG
+609 
-619 EVIMFTDKPVFRLD
+619 
-633 RKLARFD
+633 
-640 KKPHLS
+640 
-646 RVNRYCRV
+646 
-654 SIEEIQE
+654 
-661 YAVDEAICIRVD
+661 
-673 NEDSLFLTTDCIV
+673 
-686 THNTVIESSLLTWR
+686 TVIESSLLTWR

-900 TNSESL
+900 ANSESL

-973 ETGQVGKKVEMTR
+973 ESGQVGKKVEITR

-1105 SFQIYLR
+1105 AFQIYLR

-1120 LANGEELVQGR
+1120 LANGQELVRGK
-1131 INPKATQNNKIGLN
+1131 INPKAIQNNEIGLN
-1145 ASTVNQRYIFGLVQ
+1145 TSAVNQRYIFGLVQ
-1159 NYTNEWITVGHNEE
+1159 NYTNEWITIGHNEE
-1173 GEELTKRGIVRIP
+1173 GEELTRRGIVRIP

-1226 KKKVIEDDE
+1226 KKKVMEDDE

>member
-336 TRRFGKALW
+336 TRRYGK
-345 VGEKVYKAE
+345 
-354 GGTKNIGD
+354 
-362 VKVGD
+362 
-367 RIIGGDG
+367 
-374 KPTKVLGV
+374 
-382 YPQGKLPLYRVKLSD
+382 
-397 GRSVLC
+397 
-403 CDEHLWS
+403 
-410 VFDYQAQE
+410 
-418 WKTLPLKEIRKRYKF
+418 
-433 KRVMK
+433 
-438 SDGSERTVLNYYIPV
+438 
-453 SGSIKFDNCIE
+453 
-464 PFVDPYLF
+464 
-472 GLWLGDGDS
+472 
-481 KGTAITS
+481 
-488 VDEGIINYI
+488 
-497 YDYAAKFN
+497 
-505 YKVRVSEDIV
+505 
-515 YCLSR
+515 
-520 NGDNDLLRALREK
+520 
-533 DVILNKHIPE
+533 
-543 ECFMWSESDRLS
+543 
-555 LLQGLMDT
+555 
-563 DGTIGK
+563 
-569 TGGGITFCS
+569 
-578 ANSRLLKDVYR
+578 
-589 LCLELGI
+589 
-596 HCYVND
+596 
-602 DQVGKYL
+602 
-609 KKDNTYNTFG
+609 
-619 EVIMFTDKPVFRLD
+619 
-633 RKLARFD
+633 
-640 KKPHLS
+640 
-646 RVNRYCRV
+646 
-654 SIEEIQE
+654 
-661 YAVDEAICIRVD
+661 
-673 NEDSLFLTTDCIV
+673 
-686 THNTVIESSLLTWR
+686 TVIESSLLTWR

-973 ETGQVGKKVEMTR
+973 ETGQVGKKVEITR

-1105 SFQIYLR
+1105 AFQIYLR

-1120 LANGEELVQGR
+1120 LANGQELVRGK
-1131 INPKATQNNKIGLN
+1131 INPKAIQNNEIGLN
-1145 ASTVNQRYIFGLVQ
+1145 TSAVNQRYIFGLVQ
-1159 NYTNEWITVGHNEE
+1159 NYTNEWITIGHNEE
-1173 GEELTKRGIVRIP
+1173 GEELTRRGIVRIP

-1219 DSMGWYP
+1219 DSVGWYP
-1226 KKKVIEDDE
+1226 KKKVMEDDE
-1235 MIKRYKAEQLQFN
+1235 MVKRYKAEQLQFN

>member
-1 MAKKDTSKKKGTT
+1 MAKKKTLKKKGTT
-14 NTDKEKEV
+14 NTNKDKEV
-22 IKNAPNPPIVNFD
+22 VKNAPNPPIVNFD

-336 TRRFGKALW
+336 TRRYGK
-345 VGEKVYKAE
+345 
-354 GGTKNIGD
+354 
-362 VKVGD
+362 
-367 RIIGGDG
+367 
-374 KPTKVLGV
+374 
-382 YPQGKLPLYRVKLSD
+382 
-397 GRSVLC
+397 
-403 CDEHLWS
+403 
-410 VFDYQAQE
+410 
-418 WKTLPLKEIRKRYKF
+418 
-433 KRVMK
+433 
-438 SDGSERTVLNYYIPV
+438 
-453 SGSIKFDNCIE
+453 
-464 PFVDPYLF
+464 
-472 GLWLGDGDS
+472 
-481 KGTAITS
+481 
-488 VDEGIINYI
+488 
-497 YDYAAKFN
+497 
-505 YKVRVSEDIV
+505 
-515 YCLSR
+515 
-520 NGDNDLLRALREK
+520 
-533 DVILNKHIPE
+533 
-543 ECFMWSESDRLS
+543 
-555 LLQGLMDT
+555 
-563 DGTIGK
+563 
-569 TGGGITFCS
+569 
-578 ANSRLLKDVYR
+578 
-589 LCLELGI
+589 
-596 HCYVND
+596 
-602 DQVGKYL
+602 
-609 KKDNTYNTFG
+609 
-619 EVIMFTDKPVFRLD
+619 
-633 RKLARFD
+633 
-640 KKPHLS
+640 
-646 RVNRYCRV
+646 
-654 SIEEIQE
+654 
-661 YAVDEAICIRVD
+661 
-673 NEDSLFLTTDCIV
+673 
-686 THNTVIESSLLTWR
+686 TVIESSLLTWR

-900 TNSESL
+900 ANSESL

-919 KAVMEEDRAKKKN
+919 KAVMEEDRSKKKN

-973 ETGQVGKKVEMTR
+973 ETGQVGKKVEITR
-986 YEGTKRLQLYFS
+986 YDGTKRLQLYFS

-1226 KKKVIEDDE
+1226 KKKVMEDDE
-1235 MIKRYKAEQLQFN
+1235 MVKRYKAEQLQFN

>member
-1 MAKKDTSKKKGTT
+1 MAKKEALKKKGTT
-14 NTDKEKEV
+14 NTNKNKEV
-22 IKNAPNPPIVNFD
+22 VKNAPNPPIVNFD

-220 VMNSTEMFRNI
+220 VMDSTEMFRNI

-336 TRRFGKALW
+336 TRRYGK
-345 VGEKVYKAE
+345 
-354 GGTKNIGD
+354 
-362 VKVGD
+362 
-367 RIIGGDG
+367 
-374 KPTKVLGV
+374 
-382 YPQGKLPLYRVKLSD
+382 
-397 GRSVLC
+397 
-403 CDEHLWS
+403 
-410 VFDYQAQE
+410 
-418 WKTLPLKEIRKRYKF
+418 
-433 KRVMK
+433 
-438 SDGSERTVLNYYIPV
+438 
-453 SGSIKFDNCIE
+453 
-464 PFVDPYLF
+464 
-472 GLWLGDGDS
+472 
-481 KGTAITS
+481 
-488 VDEGIINYI
+488 
-497 YDYAAKFN
+497 
-505 YKVRVSEDIV
+505 
-515 YCLSR
+515 
-520 NGDNDLLRALREK
+520 
-533 DVILNKHIPE
+533 
-543 ECFMWSESDRLS
+543 
-555 LLQGLMDT
+555 
-563 DGTIGK
+563 
-569 TGGGITFCS
+569 
-578 ANSRLLKDVYR
+578 
-589 LCLELGI
+589 
-596 HCYVND
+596 
-602 DQVGKYL
+602 
-609 KKDNTYNTFG
+609 
-619 EVIMFTDKPVFRLD
+619 
-633 RKLARFD
+633 
-640 KKPHLS
+640 
-646 RVNRYCRV
+646 
-654 SIEEIQE
+654 
-661 YAVDEAICIRVD
+661 
-673 NEDSLFLTTDCIV
+673 
-686 THNTVIESSLLTWR
+686 TVIESSLLTWR

-900 TNSESL
+900 ANSESL

-973 ETGQVGKKVEMTR
+973 ESGQVGKKVEITR

-1105 SFQIYLR
+1105 AFQIYLR

-1120 LANGEELVQGR
+1120 LANGQELVRGK
-1131 INPKATQNNKIGLN
+1131 INPKAIQNNEIGLN
-1145 ASTVNQRYIFGLVQ
+1145 TSAVNQRYIFGLVQ
-1159 NYTNEWITVGHNEE
+1159 NYTNEWITIGHNEE
-1173 GEELTKRGIVRIP
+1173 GEELTRRGIVRIP

-1226 KKKVIEDDE
+1226 KKKVMEDDE

>member
-1 MAKKDTSKKKGTT
+1 MAKKEALKKKGTT
-14 NTDKEKEV
+14 NTNKDKEV
-22 IKNAPNPPIVNFD
+22 VKNAPNPPIVNFD

-354 GGTKNIGD
+354 GGIKNIGD

-367 RIIGGDG
+367 KIIGGDG

-382 YPQGKLPLYRVKLSD
+382 YPQGKKGLFRFTLKD

-403 CDEHLWS
+403 CREHLWTVGKRPIDNLS
-410 VFDYQAQE
+410 VLFVETLSTGDILREFDKYVYE
-418 WKTLPLKEIRKRYKF
+418 LPITP
-433 KRVMK
+433 
-438 SDGSERTVLNYYIPV
+438 DG
-453 SGSIKFDNCIE
+453 F
-464 PFVDPYLF
+464 
-472 GLWLGDGDS
+472 GDGRKNNVIES
-481 KGTAITS
+481 
-488 VDEGIINYI
+488 
-497 YDYAAKFN
+497 
-505 YKVRVSEDIV
+505 IV
-515 YCLSR
+515 Y
-520 NGDNDLLRALREK
+520 EK
-533 DVILNKHIPE
+533 I
-543 ECFMWSESDRLS
+543 
-555 LLQGLMDT
+555 
-563 DGTIGK
+563 
-569 TGGGITFCS
+569 
-578 ANSRLLKDVYR
+578 
-589 LCLELGI
+589 
-596 HCYVND
+596 
-602 DQVGKYL
+602 
-609 KKDNTYNTFG
+609 
-619 EVIMFTDKPVFRLD
+619 
-633 RKLARFD
+633 
-640 KKPHLS
+640 
-646 RVNRYCRV
+646 
-654 SIEEIQE
+654 
-661 YAVDEAICIRVD
+661 DEAVCIRVD
-673 NEDSLFLTTDCIV
+673 NKDSLFLTTYGIV

-973 ETGQVGKKVEMTR
+973 ESGQVGKKVEITR

-1105 SFQIYLR
+1105 AFQIYLR

-1120 LANGEELVQGR
+1120 LANGQELVRGK
-1131 INPKATQNNKIGLN
+1131 INPKAIQNNEIGLN
-1145 ASTVNQRYIFGLVQ
+1145 TSAVNQRYIFGLVQ
-1159 NYTNEWITVGHNEE
+1159 NYTNEWITIGHNEE

-1226 KKKVIEDDE
+1226 KKKVMEDDE

>member
-1 MAKKDTSKKKGTT
+1 MAKKETLKKKGTT
-14 NTDKEKEV
+14 NTNKDKEV
-22 IKNAPNPPIVNFD
+22 VKNAPNPPIVNFD

-362 VKVGD
+362 IKVGD

-374 KPTKVLGV
+374 KPTNVIGV
-382 YPQGKLPLYRVKLSD
+382 YPQGKKGLFRFTLKD

-403 CDEHLWS
+403 CREHLWTVGKRPVGNLS
-410 VFDYQAQE
+410 VLFVE
-418 WKTLPLKEIRKRYKF
+418 TLSTGDILKEFDKYIYELP
-433 KRVMK
+433 VTP
-438 SDGSERTVLNYYIPV
+438 DG
-453 SGSIKFDNCIE
+453 F
-464 PFVDPYLF
+464 
-472 GLWLGDGDS
+472 GDGRKNNVIES
-481 KGTAITS
+481 
-488 VDEGIINYI
+488 
-497 YDYAAKFN
+497 
-505 YKVRVSEDIV
+505 IV
-515 YCLSR
+515 Y
-520 NGDNDLLRALREK
+520 EK
-533 DVILNKHIPE
+533 I
-543 ECFMWSESDRLS
+543 
-555 LLQGLMDT
+555 
-563 DGTIGK
+563 
-569 TGGGITFCS
+569 
-578 ANSRLLKDVYR
+578 
-589 LCLELGI
+589 
-596 HCYVND
+596 
-602 DQVGKYL
+602 
-609 KKDNTYNTFG
+609 
-619 EVIMFTDKPVFRLD
+619 
-633 RKLARFD
+633 
-640 KKPHLS
+640 
-646 RVNRYCRV
+646 
-654 SIEEIQE
+654 
-661 YAVDEAICIRVD
+661 DEAVCIRVD
-673 NEDSLFLTTDCIV
+673 NKDSLFLTTDGIV

-900 TNSESL
+900 ANSESL

-919 KAVMEEDRAKKKN
+919 KAVMEGDRAKKKN

-973 ETGQVGKKVEMTR
+973 ESGQVGKKVEITR

-1105 SFQIYLR
+1105 AFQIYLR

-1120 LANGEELVQGR
+1120 LANGQELVRGK
-1131 INPKATQNNKIGLN
+1131 INPKAIQNNEIGLN
-1145 ASTVNQRYIFGLVQ
+1145 TSAVNQRYIFGLVQ
-1159 NYTNEWITVGHNEE
+1159 NYTNEWITIGHNEE
-1173 GEELTKRGIVRIP
+1173 GEELTRRGIVRIP

-1226 KKKVIEDDE
+1226 KKKVMEDDE
-1235 MIKRYKAEQLQFN
+1235 MVKRYKAEQLQFN

>member
-1 MAKKDTSKKKGTT
+1 MAKKETLKKKGTT
-14 NTDKEKEV
+14 NTNKDKEV
-22 IKNAPNPPIVNFD
+22 VKNAPNPPIVNFD

-345 VGEKVYKAE
+345 VGEKVYKVE
-354 GGTKNIGD
+354 GGIKNIGD

-382 YPQGKLPLYRVKLSD
+382 YPQGRKGLFRFTLKD

-403 CDEHLWS
+403 CREHLWTVGKRPIDNLS
-410 VFDYQAQE
+410 VLFVE
-418 WKTLPLKEIRKRYKF
+418 TLSTGDILKE
-433 KRVMK
+433 
-438 SDGSERTVLNYYIPV
+438 
-453 SGSIKFDNCIE
+453 FD
-464 PFVDPYLF
+464 
-472 GLWLGDGDS
+472 
-481 KGTAITS
+481 K
-488 VDEGIINYI
+488 YI
-497 YDYAAKFN
+497 YELPVTPDGFGDARKN
-505 YKVRVSEDIV
+505 NVIESIV
-515 YCLSR
+515 Y
-520 NGDNDLLRALREK
+520 EK
-533 DVILNKHIPE
+533 I
-543 ECFMWSESDRLS
+543 
-555 LLQGLMDT
+555 
-563 DGTIGK
+563 
-569 TGGGITFCS
+569 
-578 ANSRLLKDVYR
+578 
-589 LCLELGI
+589 
-596 HCYVND
+596 
-602 DQVGKYL
+602 
-609 KKDNTYNTFG
+609 
-619 EVIMFTDKPVFRLD
+619 
-633 RKLARFD
+633 
-640 KKPHLS
+640 
-646 RVNRYCRV
+646 
-654 SIEEIQE
+654 
-661 YAVDEAICIRVD
+661 DEAICIRVD
-673 NEDSLFLTTDCIV
+673 NKDSLFLTTDGIV

-900 TNSESL
+900 VNSESL

-973 ETGQVGKKVEMTR
+973 ESGQVGKKVEITR

-1105 SFQIYLR
+1105 AFQIYLR

-1120 LANGEELVQGR
+1120 LANGQELVRGK
-1131 INPKATQNNKIGLN
+1131 INPKAIQNNEIGLN
-1145 ASTVNQRYIFGLVQ
+1145 TSAVNQRYIFGLVQ

-1226 KKKVIEDDE
+1226 KKKVMEDDE
-1235 MIKRYKAEQLQFN
+1235 MVKRYKAEQLQFN

>member
-1 MAKKDTSKKKGTT
+1 MAKKEALKKKGTT
-14 NTDKEKEV
+14 NTNKDKEV
-22 IKNAPNPPIVNFD
+22 VKNAPNPPIVNFD

-198 KNVRSTLNEVDALDI
+198 KNVRSTLNEVEALDI

-354 GGTKNIGD
+354 GGIKNIGD

-382 YPQGKLPLYRVKLSD
+382 YPQGRKGLFRFTLKD

-403 CDEHLWS
+403 CREHLWTVGKRPIDNLS
-410 VFDYQAQE
+410 VLFVE
-418 WKTLPLKEIRKRYKF
+418 TLSTGDILKEFDKYIYELP
-433 KRVMK
+433 VTP
-438 SDGSERTVLNYYIPV
+438 DG
-453 SGSIKFDNCIE
+453 F
-464 PFVDPYLF
+464 
-472 GLWLGDGDS
+472 GDGRKNNVIES
-481 KGTAITS
+481 
-488 VDEGIINYI
+488 
-497 YDYAAKFN
+497 
-505 YKVRVSEDIV
+505 IV
-515 YCLSR
+515 Y
-520 NGDNDLLRALREK
+520 EK
-533 DVILNKHIPE
+533 I
-543 ECFMWSESDRLS
+543 
-555 LLQGLMDT
+555 
-563 DGTIGK
+563 
-569 TGGGITFCS
+569 
-578 ANSRLLKDVYR
+578 
-589 LCLELGI
+589 
-596 HCYVND
+596 
-602 DQVGKYL
+602 
-609 KKDNTYNTFG
+609 
-619 EVIMFTDKPVFRLD
+619 
-633 RKLARFD
+633 
-640 KKPHLS
+640 
-646 RVNRYCRV
+646 
-654 SIEEIQE
+654 
-661 YAVDEAICIRVD
+661 DEAVCIRVD
-673 NEDSLFLTTDCIV
+673 NKDSLFLTTYGIV

-900 TNSESL
+900 ANSESL

-973 ETGQVGKKVEMTR
+973 ETGQVGKKVEITR

-1105 SFQIYLR
+1105 AFQIYLR

-1120 LANGEELVQGR
+1120 LANGQELVRGK
-1131 INPKATQNNKIGLN
+1131 INPKAIQNNEIGLN
-1145 ASTVNQRYIFGLVQ
+1145 TSAVNQRYIFGLVQ
-1159 NYTNEWITVGHNEE
+1159 NYTNEWITIGHNEE
-1173 GEELTKRGIVRIP
+1173 GEELTRRGIVRIP

-1226 KKKVIEDDE
+1226 KKKVMEDDE
-1235 MIKRYKAEQLQFN
+1235 MVKRYKAEQLQFN

>member
-1 MAKKDTSKKKGTT
+1 MAKKEALKKKGTT
-14 NTDKEKEV
+14 NTNKDKEV
-22 IKNAPNPPIVNFD
+22 VKNAPNPPIVNFD

-130 MVIEDDAKRMKEV
+130 MVIEDDTKRMKEV

-336 TRRFGKALW
+336 TRRYGK
-345 VGEKVYKAE
+345 
-354 GGTKNIGD
+354 
-362 VKVGD
+362 
-367 RIIGGDG
+367 
-374 KPTKVLGV
+374 
-382 YPQGKLPLYRVKLSD
+382 
-397 GRSVLC
+397 
-403 CDEHLWS
+403 
-410 VFDYQAQE
+410 
-418 WKTLPLKEIRKRYKF
+418 
-433 KRVMK
+433 
-438 SDGSERTVLNYYIPV
+438 
-453 SGSIKFDNCIE
+453 
-464 PFVDPYLF
+464 
-472 GLWLGDGDS
+472 
-481 KGTAITS
+481 
-488 VDEGIINYI
+488 
-497 YDYAAKFN
+497 
-505 YKVRVSEDIV
+505 
-515 YCLSR
+515 
-520 NGDNDLLRALREK
+520 
-533 DVILNKHIPE
+533 
-543 ECFMWSESDRLS
+543 
-555 LLQGLMDT
+555 
-563 DGTIGK
+563 
-569 TGGGITFCS
+569 
-578 ANSRLLKDVYR
+578 
-589 LCLELGI
+589 
-596 HCYVND
+596 
-602 DQVGKYL
+602 
-609 KKDNTYNTFG
+609 
-619 EVIMFTDKPVFRLD
+619 
-633 RKLARFD
+633 
-640 KKPHLS
+640 
-646 RVNRYCRV
+646 
-654 SIEEIQE
+654 
-661 YAVDEAICIRVD
+661 
-673 NEDSLFLTTDCIV
+673 
-686 THNTVIESSLLTWR
+686 TVIESSLLTWR

-973 ETGQVGKKVEMTR
+973 ETGQVGKKVEITR

-1052 YIYKRAVG
+1052 YVYKRAVG

-1105 SFQIYLR
+1105 AFQIYLR

-1120 LANGEELVQGR
+1120 LANGQELVRGK
-1131 INPKATQNNKIGLN
+1131 INPKAIQNNEIGLN
-1145 ASTVNQRYIFGLVQ
+1145 TSAVNQRYIFGLVQ
-1159 NYTNEWITVGHNEE
+1159 NYTNEWITIGHNEE
-1173 GEELTKRGIVRIP
+1173 GEELTRRGIVRIP

-1226 KKKVIEDDE
+1226 KKKVMEDDE
-1235 MIKRYKAEQLQFN
+1235 MVKRYKAEQLQFN

>member
-1 MAKKDTSKKKGTT
+1 MAKKEALKKKGTNNT
-14 NTDKEKEV
+14 NKDKEV
-22 IKNAPNPPIVNFD
+22 VKNAPNPPIVNFD

-336 TRRFGKALW
+336 TRRYGK
-345 VGEKVYKAE
+345 
-354 GGTKNIGD
+354 
-362 VKVGD
+362 
-367 RIIGGDG
+367 
-374 KPTKVLGV
+374 
-382 YPQGKLPLYRVKLSD
+382 
-397 GRSVLC
+397 
-403 CDEHLWS
+403 
-410 VFDYQAQE
+410 
-418 WKTLPLKEIRKRYKF
+418 
-433 KRVMK
+433 
-438 SDGSERTVLNYYIPV
+438 
-453 SGSIKFDNCIE
+453 
-464 PFVDPYLF
+464 
-472 GLWLGDGDS
+472 
-481 KGTAITS
+481 
-488 VDEGIINYI
+488 
-497 YDYAAKFN
+497 
-505 YKVRVSEDIV
+505 
-515 YCLSR
+515 
-520 NGDNDLLRALREK
+520 
-533 DVILNKHIPE
+533 
-543 ECFMWSESDRLS
+543 
-555 LLQGLMDT
+555 
-563 DGTIGK
+563 
-569 TGGGITFCS
+569 
-578 ANSRLLKDVYR
+578 
-589 LCLELGI
+589 
-596 HCYVND
+596 
-602 DQVGKYL
+602 
-609 KKDNTYNTFG
+609 
-619 EVIMFTDKPVFRLD
+619 
-633 RKLARFD
+633 
-640 KKPHLS
+640 
-646 RVNRYCRV
+646 
-654 SIEEIQE
+654 
-661 YAVDEAICIRVD
+661 
-673 NEDSLFLTTDCIV
+673 
-686 THNTVIESSLLTWR
+686 TVIESSLLTWR

-900 TNSESL
+900 ANSESL

-973 ETGQVGKKVEMTR
+973 ESGQVGKKVEITR

-1105 SFQIYLR
+1105 AFQIYLR

-1120 LANGEELVQGR
+1120 LANGQELVRGK
-1131 INPKATQNNKIGLN
+1131 INPKAIQNNEIGLN
-1145 ASTVNQRYIFGLVQ
+1145 TSAVNQRYIFGLVQ
-1159 NYTNEWITVGHNEE
+1159 NYTNEWITIGHNEE
-1173 GEELTKRGIVRIP
+1173 GEELTRRGIVRIP

-1226 KKKVIEDDE
+1226 KKKVMEDDE

>member
-1 MAKKDTSKKKGTT
+1 MAKKEALKKKGTT
-14 NTDKEKEV
+14 NTNKDKEV
-22 IKNAPNPPIVNFD
+22 VKNAPNPPIVNFD

-336 TRRFGKALW
+336 TRRYGK
-345 VGEKVYKAE
+345 
-354 GGTKNIGD
+354 
-362 VKVGD
+362 
-367 RIIGGDG
+367 
-374 KPTKVLGV
+374 
-382 YPQGKLPLYRVKLSD
+382 
-397 GRSVLC
+397 
-403 CDEHLWS
+403 
-410 VFDYQAQE
+410 
-418 WKTLPLKEIRKRYKF
+418 
-433 KRVMK
+433 
-438 SDGSERTVLNYYIPV
+438 
-453 SGSIKFDNCIE
+453 
-464 PFVDPYLF
+464 
-472 GLWLGDGDS
+472 
-481 KGTAITS
+481 
-488 VDEGIINYI
+488 
-497 YDYAAKFN
+497 
-505 YKVRVSEDIV
+505 
-515 YCLSR
+515 
-520 NGDNDLLRALREK
+520 
-533 DVILNKHIPE
+533 
-543 ECFMWSESDRLS
+543 
-555 LLQGLMDT
+555 
-563 DGTIGK
+563 
-569 TGGGITFCS
+569 
-578 ANSRLLKDVYR
+578 
-589 LCLELGI
+589 
-596 HCYVND
+596 
-602 DQVGKYL
+602 
-609 KKDNTYNTFG
+609 
-619 EVIMFTDKPVFRLD
+619 
-633 RKLARFD
+633 
-640 KKPHLS
+640 
-646 RVNRYCRV
+646 
-654 SIEEIQE
+654 
-661 YAVDEAICIRVD
+661 
-673 NEDSLFLTTDCIV
+673 
-686 THNTVIESSLLTWR
+686 TVIESSLLTWR

-973 ETGQVGKKVEMTR
+973 ESGQVGKKVEITR

-1105 SFQIYLR
+1105 AFQIYLR

-1120 LANGEELVQGR
+1120 LANGQELVRGK
-1131 INPKATQNNKIGLN
+1131 INPKAIQNNEIGLN
-1145 ASTVNQRYIFGLVQ
+1145 TSAVNQRYIFGLVQ
-1159 NYTNEWITVGHNEE
+1159 NYTNEWITIGHNEE
-1173 GEELTKRGIVRIP
+1173 GEELTRRGIVRIP

-1226 KKKVIEDDE
+1226 KKKVMEDDE

>member
-336 TRRFGKALW
+336 TRRYGK
-345 VGEKVYKAE
+345 
-354 GGTKNIGD
+354 
-362 VKVGD
+362 
-367 RIIGGDG
+367 
-374 KPTKVLGV
+374 
-382 YPQGKLPLYRVKLSD
+382 
-397 GRSVLC
+397 
-403 CDEHLWS
+403 
-410 VFDYQAQE
+410 
-418 WKTLPLKEIRKRYKF
+418 
-433 KRVMK
+433 
-438 SDGSERTVLNYYIPV
+438 
-453 SGSIKFDNCIE
+453 
-464 PFVDPYLF
+464 
-472 GLWLGDGDS
+472 
-481 KGTAITS
+481 
-488 VDEGIINYI
+488 
-497 YDYAAKFN
+497 
-505 YKVRVSEDIV
+505 
-515 YCLSR
+515 
-520 NGDNDLLRALREK
+520 
-533 DVILNKHIPE
+533 
-543 ECFMWSESDRLS
+543 
-555 LLQGLMDT
+555 
-563 DGTIGK
+563 
-569 TGGGITFCS
+569 
-578 ANSRLLKDVYR
+578 
-589 LCLELGI
+589 
-596 HCYVND
+596 
-602 DQVGKYL
+602 
-609 KKDNTYNTFG
+609 
-619 EVIMFTDKPVFRLD
+619 
-633 RKLARFD
+633 
-640 KKPHLS
+640 
-646 RVNRYCRV
+646 
-654 SIEEIQE
+654 
-661 YAVDEAICIRVD
+661 
-673 NEDSLFLTTDCIV
+673 
-686 THNTVIESSLLTWR
+686 TVIESSLLTWR

-973 ETGQVGKKVEMTR
+973 ETGQVGKKVEITR

-1105 SFQIYLR
+1105 AFQIYLR

-1120 LANGEELVQGR
+1120 LANGQELVRGK
-1131 INPKATQNNKIGLN
+1131 INPKAIQNNEIGLN
-1145 ASTVNQRYIFGLVQ
+1145 TSAVNQRYIFGLVQ
-1159 NYTNEWITVGHNEE
+1159 NYTNEWITIGHNEE
-1173 GEELTKRGIVRIP
+1173 GEELTRRGIVRIP

-1226 KKKVIEDDE
+1226 KKKVMEDDE
-1235 MIKRYKAEQLQFN
+1235 MVKRYKAEQLQFN

>member
-1 MAKKDTSKKKGTT
+1 MAKKEALKKKGTT
-14 NTDKEKEV
+14 NTNKDKEVV
-22 IKNAPNPPIVNFD
+22 ISAPNPPIVNFN

-99 YQYVKEFL
+99 HQYAKEFL
-107 DLMLEPT
+107 DLMLEPA
-114 NLYMDRCMS
+114 NLYMDRCML

-130 MVIEDDAKRMKEV
+130 MVIEDDAKRMREV

-159 YYALEI
+159 YYSLEI
-165 DEDDTNNIEVPIRA
+165 DEDDTSNIGVPIRA

-198 KNVRSTLNEVDALDI
+198 KNVRSTLNEVEALDI

-336 TRRFGKALW
+336 TRRYGK
-345 VGEKVYKAE
+345 
-354 GGTKNIGD
+354 
-362 VKVGD
+362 
-367 RIIGGDG
+367 
-374 KPTKVLGV
+374 
-382 YPQGKLPLYRVKLSD
+382 
-397 GRSVLC
+397 
-403 CDEHLWS
+403 
-410 VFDYQAQE
+410 
-418 WKTLPLKEIRKRYKF
+418 
-433 KRVMK
+433 
-438 SDGSERTVLNYYIPV
+438 
-453 SGSIKFDNCIE
+453 
-464 PFVDPYLF
+464 
-472 GLWLGDGDS
+472 
-481 KGTAITS
+481 
-488 VDEGIINYI
+488 
-497 YDYAAKFN
+497 
-505 YKVRVSEDIV
+505 
-515 YCLSR
+515 
-520 NGDNDLLRALREK
+520 
-533 DVILNKHIPE
+533 
-543 ECFMWSESDRLS
+543 
-555 LLQGLMDT
+555 
-563 DGTIGK
+563 
-569 TGGGITFCS
+569 
-578 ANSRLLKDVYR
+578 
-589 LCLELGI
+589 
-596 HCYVND
+596 
-602 DQVGKYL
+602 
-609 KKDNTYNTFG
+609 
-619 EVIMFTDKPVFRLD
+619 
-633 RKLARFD
+633 
-640 KKPHLS
+640 
-646 RVNRYCRV
+646 
-654 SIEEIQE
+654 
-661 YAVDEAICIRVD
+661 
-673 NEDSLFLTTDCIV
+673 
-686 THNTVIESSLLTWR
+686 TVIESSLLTWR

-900 TNSESL
+900 ANSESL

-973 ETGQVGKKVEMTR
+973 ESGQVGKKVEITR

-1226 KKKVIEDDE
+1226 KKKVMEDDE
-1235 MIKRYKAEQLQFN
+1235 MVKRYKAEQLQFN

>member
-1 MAKKDTSKKKGTT
+1 MAKKETLKKKGTT
-14 NTDKEKEV
+14 NTDKDKEV
-22 IKNAPNPPIVNFD
+22 VKNAPNPPIVNFD

-213 TNHTVYD
+213 ANHTVYD

-336 TRRFGKALW
+336 TRRFGK
-345 VGEKVYKAE
+345 
-354 GGTKNIGD
+354 
-362 VKVGD
+362 
-367 RIIGGDG
+367 
-374 KPTKVLGV
+374 
-382 YPQGKLPLYRVKLSD
+382 
-397 GRSVLC
+397 
-403 CDEHLWS
+403 
-410 VFDYQAQE
+410 
-418 WKTLPLKEIRKRYKF
+418 
-433 KRVMK
+433 
-438 SDGSERTVLNYYIPV
+438 
-453 SGSIKFDNCIE
+453 
-464 PFVDPYLF
+464 
-472 GLWLGDGDS
+472 
-481 KGTAITS
+481 
-488 VDEGIINYI
+488 
-497 YDYAAKFN
+497 
-505 YKVRVSEDIV
+505 
-515 YCLSR
+515 
-520 NGDNDLLRALREK
+520 
-533 DVILNKHIPE
+533 
-543 ECFMWSESDRLS
+543 
-555 LLQGLMDT
+555 
-563 DGTIGK
+563 
-569 TGGGITFCS
+569 
-578 ANSRLLKDVYR
+578 
-589 LCLELGI
+589 
-596 HCYVND
+596 
-602 DQVGKYL
+602 
-609 KKDNTYNTFG
+609 
-619 EVIMFTDKPVFRLD
+619 
-633 RKLARFD
+633 
-640 KKPHLS
+640 
-646 RVNRYCRV
+646 
-654 SIEEIQE
+654 
-661 YAVDEAICIRVD
+661 
-673 NEDSLFLTTDCIV
+673 
-686 THNTVIESSLLTWR
+686 TVIESSLLTWR

-900 TNSESL
+900 TSSESL

-940 KMGYPF
+940 RMGYPF

-973 ETGQVGKKVEMTR
+973 ESGQVGKKVEITR

-1105 SFQIYLR
+1105 AFQIYLR

-1120 LANGEELVQGR
+1120 LANGQELVRGK
-1131 INPKATQNNKIGLN
+1131 INPKAIQNNEIGLN
-1145 ASTVNQRYIFGLVQ
+1145 TSAVNQRYIFGLVQ
-1159 NYTNEWITVGHNEE
+1159 NYTNEWITIGHNEE
-1173 GEELTKRGIVRIP
+1173 GEELTRRGIVRIP

-1226 KKKVIEDDE
+1226 KKKVMEDDE
-1235 MIKRYKAEQLQFN
+1235 MVKRYKAEQLQFN

>member
-1 MAKKDTSKKKGTT
+1 MAKKEALKKKGTT
-14 NTDKEKEV
+14 NTNKDKEV
-22 IKNAPNPPIVNFD
+22 VKNAPNPPIVNFD

-362 VKVGD
+362 IKVGD

-374 KPTKVLGV
+374 KPTNVIGV
-382 YPQGKLPLYRVKLSD
+382 YPQGKKGLFRFTLKD

-403 CDEHLWS
+403 CREHLWTVGKRPVGNLS
-410 VFDYQAQE
+410 VLFVE
-418 WKTLPLKEIRKRYKF
+418 TLSTGDILKEFDKYIYELP
-433 KRVMK
+433 VTP
-438 SDGSERTVLNYYIPV
+438 DG
-453 SGSIKFDNCIE
+453 F
-464 PFVDPYLF
+464 
-472 GLWLGDGDS
+472 GDGRKNNVIES
-481 KGTAITS
+481 
-488 VDEGIINYI
+488 
-497 YDYAAKFN
+497 
-505 YKVRVSEDIV
+505 IV
-515 YCLSR
+515 Y
-520 NGDNDLLRALREK
+520 EK
-533 DVILNKHIPE
+533 I
-543 ECFMWSESDRLS
+543 
-555 LLQGLMDT
+555 
-563 DGTIGK
+563 
-569 TGGGITFCS
+569 
-578 ANSRLLKDVYR
+578 
-589 LCLELGI
+589 
-596 HCYVND
+596 
-602 DQVGKYL
+602 
-609 KKDNTYNTFG
+609 
-619 EVIMFTDKPVFRLD
+619 
-633 RKLARFD
+633 
-640 KKPHLS
+640 
-646 RVNRYCRV
+646 
-654 SIEEIQE
+654 
-661 YAVDEAICIRVD
+661 DEAVCIRVD
-673 NEDSLFLTTDCIV
+673 NKDSLFLTTDGIV

-919 KAVMEEDRAKKKN
+919 KAVMEEDRVKKKN

-973 ETGQVGKKVEMTR
+973 ESGQVGKKVEITR

-1226 KKKVIEDDE
+1226 KKKVMEDDE
-1235 MIKRYKAEQLQFN
+1235 MVKRYKAEQLQFN

>member
-1 MAKKDTSKKKGTT
+1 M
-14 NTDKEKEV
+14 
-22 IKNAPNPPIVNFD
+22 
-35 KKTPIHRVIDNY
+35 
-47 KGLFKRYRDY
+47 
-57 FVANNWVYD
+57 
-66 DNPVKAYDIEQG
+66 
-78 FVNMSLEIAKRFT
+78 
-91 KQFKAFLK
+91 
-99 YQYVKEFL
+99 
-107 DLMLEPT
+107 
-114 NLYMDRCMS
+114 
-123 YAQNNLF
+123 
-130 MVIEDDAKRMKEV
+130 
-143 EFQTKITSD
+143 
-152 HSKISEK
+152 
-159 YYALEI
+159 
-165 DEDDTNNIEVPIRA
+165 
-179 DEKIPFLMSTTMEE
+179 
-193 VFPHL
+193 
-198 KNVRSTLNEVDALDI
+198 
-213 TNHTVYD
+213 
-220 VMNSTEMFRNI
+220 
-231 KNPPPYDLNKHYYE
+231 
-245 QNKDTL
+245 
-251 DFYEEELYKIKNG
+251 
-264 VTIAGVFIHPLL
+264 
-276 YWHINFFKT
+276 
-285 DMPMN
+285 
-290 MFKNAPF
+290 
-297 YDPAESIYIGNPLL
+297 
-311 RDNELFFVDSY
+311 
-322 QRAQEQNLSLFIFG
+322 
-336 TRRFGKALW
+336 
-345 VGEKVYKAE
+345 
-354 GGTKNIGD
+354 
-362 VKVGD
+362 
-367 RIIGGDG
+367 
-374 KPTKVLGV
+374 
-382 YPQGKLPLYRVKLSD
+382 
-397 GRSVLC
+397 
-403 CDEHLWS
+403 
-410 VFDYQAQE
+410 
-418 WKTLPLKEIRKRYKF
+418 
-433 KRVMK
+433 
-438 SDGSERTVLNYYIPV
+438 
-453 SGSIKFDNCIE
+453 
-464 PFVDPYLF
+464 
-472 GLWLGDGDS
+472 
-481 KGTAITS
+481 
-488 VDEGIINYI
+488 
-497 YDYAAKFN
+497 
-505 YKVRVSEDIV
+505 
-515 YCLSR
+515 
-520 NGDNDLLRALREK
+520 
-533 DVILNKHIPE
+533 
-543 ECFMWSESDRLS
+543 
-555 LLQGLMDT
+555 
-563 DGTIGK
+563 
-569 TGGGITFCS
+569 
-578 ANSRLLKDVYR
+578 
-589 LCLELGI
+589 
-596 HCYVND
+596 
-602 DQVGKYL
+602 
-609 KKDNTYNTFG
+609 
-619 EVIMFTDKPVFRLD
+619 
-633 RKLARFD
+633 
-640 KKPHLS
+640 
-646 RVNRYCRV
+646 
-654 SIEEIQE
+654 
-661 YAVDEAICIRVD
+661 
-673 NEDSLFLTTDCIV
+673 
-686 THNTVIESSLLTWR
+686 
-700 SMVVRNGEG
+700 
-709 YVVGGSDRDLKKLT
+709 
-723 KTMAIAFTNVHPAFR
+723 
-738 LTNNKQDWDTHI
+738 
-750 QLGLKLKNGK
+750 KLKNGK

-864 RLITW
+864 RLVTW

-900 TNSESL
+900 TNSESF

-973 ETGQVGKKVEMTR
+973 ESGQVGKKVEITR

-1105 SFQIYLR
+1105 AFQIYLR

-1120 LANGEELVQGR
+1120 LANGKELVQYK
-1131 INPKATQNNKIGLN
+1131 INPKAIQNNEIGLN
-1145 ASTVNQRYIFGLVQ
+1145 TTAVNQRYIFGLVQ
-1159 NYTNEWITVGHNEE
+1159 NYTNEWITIGHNEE
-1173 GEELTKRGIVRIP
+1173 GEELTRRGIVRIP

-1226 KKKVIEDDE
+1226 KKKVMEDDE

>member
-1 MAKKDTSKKKGTT
+1 MAKKETLKKKGTT
-14 NTDKEKEV
+14 NTNKDKEVV
-22 IKNAPNPPIVNFD
+22 ISAPNPPIVNFN

-99 YQYVKEFL
+99 HQYAKEFL
-107 DLMLEPT
+107 DLMLEPA
-114 NLYMDRCMS
+114 NLYMDRCML

-130 MVIEDDAKRMKEV
+130 MVIEDDAKRMREV

-159 YYALEI
+159 YYSLEI
-165 DEDDTNNIEVPIRA
+165 DEDDTSNIGVPIRA

-198 KNVRSTLNEVDALDI
+198 KNVRSTLNEVEALDI

-336 TRRFGKALW
+336 TRRYGK
-345 VGEKVYKAE
+345 
-354 GGTKNIGD
+354 
-362 VKVGD
+362 
-367 RIIGGDG
+367 
-374 KPTKVLGV
+374 
-382 YPQGKLPLYRVKLSD
+382 
-397 GRSVLC
+397 
-403 CDEHLWS
+403 
-410 VFDYQAQE
+410 
-418 WKTLPLKEIRKRYKF
+418 
-433 KRVMK
+433 
-438 SDGSERTVLNYYIPV
+438 
-453 SGSIKFDNCIE
+453 
-464 PFVDPYLF
+464 
-472 GLWLGDGDS
+472 
-481 KGTAITS
+481 
-488 VDEGIINYI
+488 
-497 YDYAAKFN
+497 
-505 YKVRVSEDIV
+505 
-515 YCLSR
+515 
-520 NGDNDLLRALREK
+520 
-533 DVILNKHIPE
+533 
-543 ECFMWSESDRLS
+543 
-555 LLQGLMDT
+555 
-563 DGTIGK
+563 
-569 TGGGITFCS
+569 
-578 ANSRLLKDVYR
+578 
-589 LCLELGI
+589 
-596 HCYVND
+596 
-602 DQVGKYL
+602 
-609 KKDNTYNTFG
+609 
-619 EVIMFTDKPVFRLD
+619 
-633 RKLARFD
+633 
-640 KKPHLS
+640 
-646 RVNRYCRV
+646 
-654 SIEEIQE
+654 
-661 YAVDEAICIRVD
+661 
-673 NEDSLFLTTDCIV
+673 
-686 THNTVIESSLLTWR
+686 TVIESSLLTWR

-900 TNSESL
+900 ANSESL

-919 KAVMEEDRAKKKN
+919 KAVMEEDRSKKKN

-973 ETGQVGKKVEMTR
+973 ETGQVGKKVEITR

-1226 KKKVIEDDE
+1226 KKKVMEDDE
-1235 MIKRYKAEQLQFN
+1235 MVKRYKAEQLQFN

>member
-1 MAKKDTSKKKGTT
+1 MAKKEALKKKGTT
-14 NTDKEKEV
+14 NTNKDKEV
-22 IKNAPNPPIVNFD
+22 VKNAPNPPIVNFD

-382 YPQGKLPLYRVKLSD
+382 YPQGEKGLFRFTLKD

-403 CDEHLWS
+403 CREHLWTVGKRPVGNLS
-410 VFDYQAQE
+410 VLFVE
-418 WKTLPLKEIRKRYKF
+418 TLSTGDILKEFDKYIYELP
-433 KRVMK
+433 VTP
-438 SDGSERTVLNYYIPV
+438 DG
-453 SGSIKFDNCIE
+453 F
-464 PFVDPYLF
+464 
-472 GLWLGDGDS
+472 GDGRKNNVIES
-481 KGTAITS
+481 
-488 VDEGIINYI
+488 
-497 YDYAAKFN
+497 
-505 YKVRVSEDIV
+505 IV
-515 YCLSR
+515 Y
-520 NGDNDLLRALREK
+520 EK
-533 DVILNKHIPE
+533 I
-543 ECFMWSESDRLS
+543 
-555 LLQGLMDT
+555 
-563 DGTIGK
+563 
-569 TGGGITFCS
+569 
-578 ANSRLLKDVYR
+578 
-589 LCLELGI
+589 
-596 HCYVND
+596 
-602 DQVGKYL
+602 
-609 KKDNTYNTFG
+609 
-619 EVIMFTDKPVFRLD
+619 
-633 RKLARFD
+633 
-640 KKPHLS
+640 
-646 RVNRYCRV
+646 
-654 SIEEIQE
+654 
-661 YAVDEAICIRVD
+661 DEAVCIRVD
-673 NEDSLFLTTDCIV
+673 NKDSLFLTTDGIV

-919 KAVMEEDRAKKKN
+919 KAVMEEDRVKKKN

-973 ETGQVGKKVEMTR
+973 ESGQVGKKVEITR

-1226 KKKVIEDDE
+1226 KKKVMEDDE
-1235 MIKRYKAEQLQFN
+1235 MVKRYKAEQLQFN

>member
-1 MAKKDTSKKKGTT
+1 MAKKEALKKKGTT
-14 NTDKEKEV
+14 NTNKDKEV
-22 IKNAPNPPIVNFD
+22 VKNAPNPPIVNFD

-382 YPQGKLPLYRVKLSD
+382 YPQGEKGLFRFTLKD

-403 CDEHLWS
+403 CREHLWTVGKRPVGNLS
-410 VFDYQAQE
+410 VLFVE
-418 WKTLPLKEIRKRYKF
+418 TLSTGDILKEFDKYIYELP
-433 KRVMK
+433 VTP
-438 SDGSERTVLNYYIPV
+438 DG
-453 SGSIKFDNCIE
+453 F
-464 PFVDPYLF
+464 
-472 GLWLGDGDS
+472 GDGRKNNVIES
-481 KGTAITS
+481 
-488 VDEGIINYI
+488 
-497 YDYAAKFN
+497 
-505 YKVRVSEDIV
+505 IV
-515 YCLSR
+515 Y
-520 NGDNDLLRALREK
+520 EK
-533 DVILNKHIPE
+533 I
-543 ECFMWSESDRLS
+543 
-555 LLQGLMDT
+555 
-563 DGTIGK
+563 
-569 TGGGITFCS
+569 
-578 ANSRLLKDVYR
+578 
-589 LCLELGI
+589 
-596 HCYVND
+596 
-602 DQVGKYL
+602 
-609 KKDNTYNTFG
+609 
-619 EVIMFTDKPVFRLD
+619 
-633 RKLARFD
+633 
-640 KKPHLS
+640 
-646 RVNRYCRV
+646 
-654 SIEEIQE
+654 
-661 YAVDEAICIRVD
+661 DEAVCIRVD
-673 NEDSLFLTTDCIV
+673 NKDSLFLTTDGIV

-886 GLRKKVVSFEEFMK
+886 GLRKKVISFEEFMK

-973 ETGQVGKKVEMTR
+973 ESGQVGKKVEITR

-1105 SFQIYLR
+1105 AFQIYLR

-1120 LANGEELVQGR
+1120 LANGQELVRGK
-1131 INPKATQNNKIGLN
+1131 INPKAIQNNEIGLN
-1145 ASTVNQRYIFGLVQ
+1145 TSAVNQRYIFGLVQ
-1159 NYTNEWITVGHNEE
+1159 NYTNEWITIGHNEE
-1173 GEELTKRGIVRIP
+1173 GEELTRRGIVRIP

-1226 KKKVIEDDE
+1226 KKKVMEDDE
-1235 MIKRYKAEQLQFN
+1235 MVKRYKAEQLQFN

>member
-1 MAKKDTSKKKGTT
+1 MAKKEALKKKGTT
-14 NTDKEKEV
+14 NTNKDKEV
-22 IKNAPNPPIVNFD
+22 VKNAPNPPIVNFD

-336 TRRFGKALW
+336 TRRYGK
-345 VGEKVYKAE
+345 
-354 GGTKNIGD
+354 
-362 VKVGD
+362 
-367 RIIGGDG
+367 
-374 KPTKVLGV
+374 
-382 YPQGKLPLYRVKLSD
+382 
-397 GRSVLC
+397 
-403 CDEHLWS
+403 
-410 VFDYQAQE
+410 
-418 WKTLPLKEIRKRYKF
+418 
-433 KRVMK
+433 
-438 SDGSERTVLNYYIPV
+438 
-453 SGSIKFDNCIE
+453 
-464 PFVDPYLF
+464 
-472 GLWLGDGDS
+472 
-481 KGTAITS
+481 
-488 VDEGIINYI
+488 
-497 YDYAAKFN
+497 
-505 YKVRVSEDIV
+505 
-515 YCLSR
+515 
-520 NGDNDLLRALREK
+520 
-533 DVILNKHIPE
+533 
-543 ECFMWSESDRLS
+543 
-555 LLQGLMDT
+555 
-563 DGTIGK
+563 
-569 TGGGITFCS
+569 
-578 ANSRLLKDVYR
+578 
-589 LCLELGI
+589 
-596 HCYVND
+596 
-602 DQVGKYL
+602 
-609 KKDNTYNTFG
+609 
-619 EVIMFTDKPVFRLD
+619 
-633 RKLARFD
+633 
-640 KKPHLS
+640 
-646 RVNRYCRV
+646 
-654 SIEEIQE
+654 
-661 YAVDEAICIRVD
+661 
-673 NEDSLFLTTDCIV
+673 
-686 THNTVIESSLLTWR
+686 TVIESSLLTWR

-900 TNSESL
+900 ANSESL

-973 ETGQVGKKVEMTR
+973 ESGQVGKKVEITR

-1105 SFQIYLR
+1105 AFQIYLR

-1120 LANGEELVQGR
+1120 LANGQELVRGK
-1131 INPKATQNNKIGLN
+1131 INPKAIQNNEIGLN
-1145 ASTVNQRYIFGLVQ
+1145 TSAVNQRYIFGLVQ
-1159 NYTNEWITVGHNEE
+1159 NYTNEWITIGHNEE
-1173 GEELTKRGIVRIP
+1173 GEELTRRGIVRIP

-1226 KKKVIEDDE
+1226 KKKVMEDDE

>member
-1 MAKKDTSKKKGTT
+1 MAKKEALKKKGTT
-14 NTDKEKEV
+14 NTNKDKEV
-22 IKNAPNPPIVNFD
+22 VKNAPNPPIVNFD

-297 YDPAESIYIGNPLL
+297 YDPAEFIYIGNPLL

-362 VKVGD
+362 IKVGD

-374 KPTKVLGV
+374 KPTNVIGV
-382 YPQGKLPLYRVKLSD
+382 YPQGKKGLFRFTLKD

-403 CDEHLWS
+403 CREHLWTVGKRPVGNLS
-410 VFDYQAQE
+410 VLFVE
-418 WKTLPLKEIRKRYKF
+418 TLSTGDILKEFDKYIYELP
-433 KRVMK
+433 VTP
-438 SDGSERTVLNYYIPV
+438 DG
-453 SGSIKFDNCIE
+453 F
-464 PFVDPYLF
+464 
-472 GLWLGDGDS
+472 GDGRKNNVIES
-481 KGTAITS
+481 
-488 VDEGIINYI
+488 
-497 YDYAAKFN
+497 
-505 YKVRVSEDIV
+505 IV
-515 YCLSR
+515 Y
-520 NGDNDLLRALREK
+520 EK
-533 DVILNKHIPE
+533 I
-543 ECFMWSESDRLS
+543 
-555 LLQGLMDT
+555 
-563 DGTIGK
+563 
-569 TGGGITFCS
+569 
-578 ANSRLLKDVYR
+578 
-589 LCLELGI
+589 
-596 HCYVND
+596 
-602 DQVGKYL
+602 
-609 KKDNTYNTFG
+609 
-619 EVIMFTDKPVFRLD
+619 
-633 RKLARFD
+633 
-640 KKPHLS
+640 
-646 RVNRYCRV
+646 
-654 SIEEIQE
+654 
-661 YAVDEAICIRVD
+661 DEAVCIRVD
-673 NEDSLFLTTDCIV
+673 NKDSLFLTTDGIV

-864 RLITW
+864 RLVTW

-973 ETGQVGKKVEMTR
+973 ESGQVGKKVEITR

-1105 SFQIYLR
+1105 AFQIYLR

-1120 LANGEELVQGR
+1120 LANGQELVRGK
-1131 INPKATQNNKIGLN
+1131 INPKAIQNNEIGLN
-1145 ASTVNQRYIFGLVQ
+1145 TSAVNQRYIFGLVQ

-1226 KKKVIEDDE
+1226 KKKVMEDDE

>member
-336 TRRFGKALW
+336 TRRYGK
-345 VGEKVYKAE
+345 
-354 GGTKNIGD
+354 
-362 VKVGD
+362 
-367 RIIGGDG
+367 
-374 KPTKVLGV
+374 
-382 YPQGKLPLYRVKLSD
+382 
-397 GRSVLC
+397 
-403 CDEHLWS
+403 
-410 VFDYQAQE
+410 
-418 WKTLPLKEIRKRYKF
+418 
-433 KRVMK
+433 
-438 SDGSERTVLNYYIPV
+438 
-453 SGSIKFDNCIE
+453 
-464 PFVDPYLF
+464 
-472 GLWLGDGDS
+472 
-481 KGTAITS
+481 
-488 VDEGIINYI
+488 
-497 YDYAAKFN
+497 
-505 YKVRVSEDIV
+505 
-515 YCLSR
+515 
-520 NGDNDLLRALREK
+520 
-533 DVILNKHIPE
+533 
-543 ECFMWSESDRLS
+543 
-555 LLQGLMDT
+555 
-563 DGTIGK
+563 
-569 TGGGITFCS
+569 
-578 ANSRLLKDVYR
+578 
-589 LCLELGI
+589 
-596 HCYVND
+596 
-602 DQVGKYL
+602 
-609 KKDNTYNTFG
+609 
-619 EVIMFTDKPVFRLD
+619 
-633 RKLARFD
+633 
-640 KKPHLS
+640 
-646 RVNRYCRV
+646 
-654 SIEEIQE
+654 
-661 YAVDEAICIRVD
+661 
-673 NEDSLFLTTDCIV
+673 
-686 THNTVIESSLLTWR
+686 TVIESSLLTWR

-973 ETGQVGKKVEMTR
+973 ETGQVGKKVEITR

-1052 YIYKRAVG
+1052 YIYKRAVA

-1105 SFQIYLR
+1105 AFQIYLR

-1120 LANGEELVQGR
+1120 LANGQELVRGK
-1131 INPKATQNNKIGLN
+1131 INPKAIQNNEIGLN
-1145 ASTVNQRYIFGLVQ
+1145 TSAVNQRYIFGLVQ
-1159 NYTNEWITVGHNEE
+1159 NYTNEWITIGHNEE
-1173 GEELTKRGIVRIP
+1173 GEELTRRGIVRIP

-1226 KKKVIEDDE
+1226 KKKVMEDDE
-1235 MIKRYKAEQLQFN
+1235 MVKRYKAEQLQFN

>member
-1 MAKKDTSKKKGTT
+1 MAKKETLKKKGTT
-14 NTDKEKEV
+14 KTKEDEKV
-22 IKNAPNPPIVNFD
+22 VKNAPNPPVVNFD

-91 KQFKAFLK
+91 KQFKAYLK

-114 NLYMDRCMS
+114 NLYMDRCML

-130 MVIEDDAKRMKEV
+130 MVIEDDVKRMKEV

-159 YYALEI
+159 YYSLEI
-165 DEDDTNNIEVPIRA
+165 DEDDVNNIGVPIRA

-198 KNVRSTLNEVDALDI
+198 KDVRSSLSEVDTLDI
-213 TNHTVYD
+213 ANHTVYD
-220 VMNSTEMFRNI
+220 VMNSTEMFKNI

-382 YPQGKLPLYRVKLSD
+382 YPQGKKELFRFTLKD

-403 CDEHLWS
+403 CREHLWTVCKRPSDNLS
-410 VFDYQAQE
+410 VTFIE
-418 WKTLPLKEIRKRYKF
+418 TLSTGDILKE
-433 KRVMK
+433 
-438 SDGSERTVLNYYIPV
+438 
-453 SGSIKFDNCIE
+453 FD
-464 PFVDPYLF
+464 
-472 GLWLGDGDS
+472 
-481 KGTAITS
+481 K
-488 VDEGIINYI
+488 YI
-497 YDYAAKFN
+497 YELPVTPDSFGDDRKN
-505 YKVRVSEDIV
+505 NVIDSIV
-515 YCLSR
+515 Y
-520 NGDNDLLRALREK
+520 EK
-533 DVILNKHIPE
+533 I
-543 ECFMWSESDRLS
+543 
-555 LLQGLMDT
+555 
-563 DGTIGK
+563 
-569 TGGGITFCS
+569 
-578 ANSRLLKDVYR
+578 
-589 LCLELGI
+589 
-596 HCYVND
+596 
-602 DQVGKYL
+602 
-609 KKDNTYNTFG
+609 
-619 EVIMFTDKPVFRLD
+619 
-633 RKLARFD
+633 
-640 KKPHLS
+640 
-646 RVNRYCRV
+646 
-654 SIEEIQE
+654 
-661 YAVDEAICIRVD
+661 DEAVCIRVD
-673 NEDSLFLTTDCIV
+673 NKDSLFLTTDGIV

-700 SMVVRNGEG
+700 TMVVRNGEG

-836 AQDMLLNPEAYAILP
+836 AQDMLLNPDAYAILP

-877 IPGQMSFKT
+877 IPGQMSFKV
-886 GLRKKVVSFEEFMK
+886 GLRKKVISFEEFMK
-900 TNSESL
+900 VNSESL

-919 KAVMEEDRAKKKN
+919 KAVMDNDRAKKK
-932 DPSALAQE
+932 DDLSALAQE
-940 KMGYPF
+940 KMGYPY

-966 EHLENLR
+966 DHVEDLKES
-973 ETGQVGKKVEMTR
+973 GQTGKKVEITR
-986 YEGTKRLQLYFS
+986 WEGTNRLKLYFS
-998 DKELAVFPFKGGNA
+998 DKELAPFPFKGGNI
-1012 DAPVVI
+1012 DSPIVI
-1018 FEDPPENPKFDFTYC
+1018 FEDPPEEPKFDFTYC
-1033 AGLDAYKHDKAS
+1033 AGLDAYKHDKSS

-1052 YIYKRAVG
+1052 YIYKRAVN

-1066 NKIVA
+1066 DRIVA
-1071 VYAARPDRIE
+1071 VYAARPDRID
-1081 TFNQTCEMLLEG
+1081 TFNQNCEMLLEG

-1112 SRGKDTIL
+1112 SKGKDRLL
-1120 LANGEELVQGR
+1120 LANGEELVQQQ
-1131 INPKATQNNKIGLN
+1131 INPKSVQNNKIGLN
-1145 ASTVNQRYIFGLVQ
+1145 ASVVNQRYIFSLVQ
-1159 NYTNEWITVGHNEE
+1159 NYANEWVTVGHNGE
-1173 GEELTKRGIVRIP
+1173 GEEIQRRGITRIP
-1186 DPGLLQELTEYYPGM
+1186 DLGLLAEMIEYYPGM

-1208 FGHALALADYW
+1208 FGHALALARYW
-1219 DSMGWYP
+1219 DSLNLLP
-1226 KKKVIEDDE
+1226 KRAVKDDDF
-1235 MIKRYKAEQLQFN
+1235 MKQQYHREQSNFQ
-1248 SVYSSSPLNTY
+1248 
-1259 GYGISPYSTNFLQ
+1259 SPYSYLPGSDYSFDFSPYSNMY

>member
-1 MAKKDTSKKKGTT
+1 MAKKEALKKKGTT
-14 NTDKEKEV
+14 NTNKDKEV
-22 IKNAPNPPIVNFD
+22 VKNAPNPPIVNFD

-152 HSKISEK
+152 HNKISEK

-382 YPQGKLPLYRVKLSD
+382 YPQGEKGLFRFTLKD

-403 CDEHLWS
+403 CREHLWTVGKRPVGNLS
-410 VFDYQAQE
+410 VLFVE
-418 WKTLPLKEIRKRYKF
+418 TLSTGDILKEFDKYIYELP
-433 KRVMK
+433 VTP
-438 SDGSERTVLNYYIPV
+438 DG
-453 SGSIKFDNCIE
+453 F
-464 PFVDPYLF
+464 
-472 GLWLGDGDS
+472 GDGRKNNVIES
-481 KGTAITS
+481 
-488 VDEGIINYI
+488 
-497 YDYAAKFN
+497 
-505 YKVRVSEDIV
+505 IV
-515 YCLSR
+515 Y
-520 NGDNDLLRALREK
+520 EK
-533 DVILNKHIPE
+533 I
-543 ECFMWSESDRLS
+543 
-555 LLQGLMDT
+555 
-563 DGTIGK
+563 
-569 TGGGITFCS
+569 
-578 ANSRLLKDVYR
+578 
-589 LCLELGI
+589 
-596 HCYVND
+596 
-602 DQVGKYL
+602 
-609 KKDNTYNTFG
+609 
-619 EVIMFTDKPVFRLD
+619 
-633 RKLARFD
+633 
-640 KKPHLS
+640 
-646 RVNRYCRV
+646 
-654 SIEEIQE
+654 
-661 YAVDEAICIRVD
+661 DEAVCIRVD
-673 NEDSLFLTTDCIV
+673 NKDSLFLTTDGIV

-886 GLRKKVVSFEEFMK
+886 GLRKKVISFEEFMK

-973 ETGQVGKKVEMTR
+973 ETGQVGKKVEITR

-1226 KKKVIEDDE
+1226 KKKVMEDDE
-1235 MIKRYKAEQLQFN
+1235 MVKRYKAEQLQFN

>member
-1 MAKKDTSKKKGTT
+1 MAKKEALKKKGTT
-14 NTDKEKEV
+14 NTNKDKEV
-22 IKNAPNPPIVNFD
+22 VKNAPNPPIVNFD

-213 TNHTVYD
+213 TNHTIYD

-336 TRRFGKALW
+336 TRRYGK
-345 VGEKVYKAE
+345 
-354 GGTKNIGD
+354 
-362 VKVGD
+362 
-367 RIIGGDG
+367 
-374 KPTKVLGV
+374 
-382 YPQGKLPLYRVKLSD
+382 
-397 GRSVLC
+397 
-403 CDEHLWS
+403 
-410 VFDYQAQE
+410 
-418 WKTLPLKEIRKRYKF
+418 
-433 KRVMK
+433 
-438 SDGSERTVLNYYIPV
+438 
-453 SGSIKFDNCIE
+453 
-464 PFVDPYLF
+464 
-472 GLWLGDGDS
+472 
-481 KGTAITS
+481 
-488 VDEGIINYI
+488 
-497 YDYAAKFN
+497 
-505 YKVRVSEDIV
+505 
-515 YCLSR
+515 
-520 NGDNDLLRALREK
+520 
-533 DVILNKHIPE
+533 
-543 ECFMWSESDRLS
+543 
-555 LLQGLMDT
+555 
-563 DGTIGK
+563 
-569 TGGGITFCS
+569 
-578 ANSRLLKDVYR
+578 
-589 LCLELGI
+589 
-596 HCYVND
+596 
-602 DQVGKYL
+602 
-609 KKDNTYNTFG
+609 
-619 EVIMFTDKPVFRLD
+619 
-633 RKLARFD
+633 
-640 KKPHLS
+640 
-646 RVNRYCRV
+646 
-654 SIEEIQE
+654 
-661 YAVDEAICIRVD
+661 
-673 NEDSLFLTTDCIV
+673 
-686 THNTVIESSLLTWR
+686 TVIESSLLTWR

-900 TNSESL
+900 ANSESL

-973 ETGQVGKKVEMTR
+973 ESGQVGKKVEITR

-1105 SFQIYLR
+1105 AFQIYLR

-1120 LANGEELVQGR
+1120 LANGQELVRGK
-1131 INPKATQNNKIGLN
+1131 INPKAIQNNEIGLN
-1145 ASTVNQRYIFGLVQ
+1145 TSAVNQRYIFGLVQ
-1159 NYTNEWITVGHNEE
+1159 NYTNEWITIGHNEE
-1173 GEELTKRGIVRIP
+1173 GEELTRRGIVRIP

-1226 KKKVIEDDE
+1226 KKKVMEDDE